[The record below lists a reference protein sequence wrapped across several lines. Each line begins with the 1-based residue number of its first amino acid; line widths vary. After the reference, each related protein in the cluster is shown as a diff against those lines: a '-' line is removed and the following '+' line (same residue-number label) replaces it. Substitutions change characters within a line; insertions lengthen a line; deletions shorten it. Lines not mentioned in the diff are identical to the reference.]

1 MNIRTNNL
9 VNKVIAIIV
18 VMLLTMSDFLFV
30 GASTVS
36 YAINNAKTNS
46 ANVEFSTYFLNQA
59 GEKVEKIE
67 EDINKGDLYLY
78 VDVTV
83 KNEGYFNG
91 SVTFN
96 NNNFNVKPEVM
107 SNDIAEIS
115 GNKVTLKQI
124 NAGTTTTIKL
134 AVEAIKNNT
143 INIQDLNRKTNV
155 VLEGQYINSK
165 NVEKSKKVDI
175 KGNDSVEVNWVS
187 NPNTANELTSRVLT
201 NNVYTVNGE
210 EKKVLQILINN
221 KITNN
226 NYPVKNTTIDL
237 TVPENVK
244 DVSVHSR
251 TNSATNSGVQFSNK
265 NYNYNKAKNTLTI
278 NVENVDKNN
287 ISWNKNIQ
295 DTFVVTYTFDKDTN
309 IQNSDVTINSTISI
323 YDNKELKATNNVHI
337 NENIDGIVSY
347 NVSSEEQAIYKGKLY
362 TGEERNYNTTTEINV
377 DYLDVAEN
385 ISVKENTSSYM
396 AQDIST
402 KANIIYKESRIN
414 KNEFLKV
421 FGEDGSIVIKD
432 EKGTIVAN
440 INKDSGTDENGD
452 IVISYYSG
460 TYGVI
465 FETTKPIAL
474 GTVKIRNIKTISNNN
489 YSREIINMLT
499 GIKENIAGNYN
510 KKEDITSESKI
521 ELKNIT
527 SNAKLNVGT
536 TTLSAL
542 ETNKKV
548 KITTVLENNDESK
561 DLFKNPVLKITLPKQ
576 VTNVQAKC
584 KLLYGNG
591 LELGNAKIYKENEN
605 NIIEIDLA
613 GEQTKYNTE
622 TIEGTTVIIYA
633 DLELDKLSTS
643 GEEQIKLNYTNEIA
657 TSLSDNGEES
667 VNVKIVANEGI
678 ITTNNVKEYGIQTI
692 GDQGKK
698 NVGLELAKEAKDA
711 TINISTINNDGAT
724 VKDVKILGSFP
735 TKKDDNLNAKLTS
748 GINVLSENKNVQVY
762 YSNQENPTADLNESN
777 NGWSKKGSASNS
789 KSYLITVDEMA
800 VGEKLEAEYKI
811 NIPENLVYNMGAKE
825 SYGVTYTNVNTNQ
838 EKTAS
843 ASTLDLTTGAGPELA
858 IDIKATVGNDVVGEG
873 KAEKA
878 STGETITSGEIVK
891 YEVTLKNNGNEDA
904 TNVEIKNSIPNGL
917 TALKYVKGKVAED
930 DESGTYGAA
939 VWHFE
944 ELNTDSVDEIISK
957 IGIGET
963 KTISLYAKVNTE
975 ITDNQL
981 VINELTV
988 KYKEREE
995 KRYVT
1000 TKGKQSNIDVNFEAT
1015 NPESDADILESGKE
1029 YQYMLVAQNMNEE
1042 IPVDLNI
1049 ELLVND
1055 LFEVTKIEYFDDSKL
1070 DNEDY
1075 QGEVIEGVNKV
1086 TISNLKDLQNI
1097 LITVKAKQGTSNIST
1112 AEIYPILTE
1121 NNNKIRANKITK
1133 EVKNLSLSMQI
1144 NANNMGENVKVGQ
1157 EIDYKINIDNPST
1170 SVTATPLLIQ
1180 DYISDLLDIN
1190 GIELNGKLLTEEEY
1204 TIDTNW
1210 DSEEGGQ
1217 IVNIPTSLNAGENMN
1232 IVLKTSVNKEVE
1244 TYKDSEIINNA
1255 IVELDNEPIIKSE
1268 KIVHLLGATVKDEPE
1283 GTKVTNNGGNNEN
1296 PSNTNGNQNNQN
1308 NNNNNNQENP
1318 SNNNQS
1324 QEPNNNSNQGEEKT
1338 YTISGTAWL
1347 DANEDGKRDQ
1357 EEEKLGDIDVKLVN
1371 LQTNSVT
1378 ATEKTDEEGYYA
1390 FSKILEGKYLVVFDY
1405 DTEKYVPTVYQADG
1419 VQDSQ
1424 NSDVEMVNTV
1434 IEGNEQRVAATDTL
1448 EIANSSKSNIDLGL
1462 VEAKTFDLELSKTIS
1477 KVTITNSEGTKTN
1490 EYDNVSLAKVEIAAK
1505 HLQNSTVVIEYKIKV
1520 KNNGELAGYVKN
1532 IVDYKPTDLTFNSS
1546 LNPEWYQEEGNLHTT
1561 SLANT
1566 KLEAGEEKELTL
1578 VLTKTMTESNTGLVN
1593 NTAEISEAYNNLG
1606 IDDVD
1611 STPGNKQK
1619 SEDDMGS
1626 CNCIISV
1633 KTGAAITY
1641 ITLTLSIIAVMAVG
1655 TYIVSRKVLNKEIKF

>member
-1 MNIRTNNL
+1 MNIRTNKL

-396 AQDIST
+396 AQDKSA

-452 IVISYYSG
+452 IVISYYSD

-605 NIIEIDLA
+605 NIIEIDLV

-762 YSNQENPTADLNESN
+762 YSNQENPTADLNASN
-777 NGWSKKGSASNS
+777 NGWSKKGSALNS

-825 SYGVTYTNVNTNQ
+825 SYDVTYTNVNTNQ

-904 TNVEIKNSIPNGL
+904 TNVE
-917 TALKYVKGKVAED
+917 LK
-930 DESGTYGAA
+930 
-939 VWHFE
+939 
-944 ELNTDSVDEIISK
+944 EIIPAHTIAMELAKQDDGNGIGTPQVYLKELEDKEISK
-957 IGIGET
+957 TIEKIAIGET
-963 KTISLYAKVNTE
+963 KKVNLYIKADAQEETSEVVSNE
-975 ITDNQL
+975 I
-981 VINELTV
+981 TV

-995 KRYVT
+995 KRYIT
-1000 TKGKQSNIDVNFEAT
+1000 NTIKNSNINLNFSD
-1015 NPESDADILESGKE
+1015 PESMEELEQGQE
-1029 YQYMLVAQNMNEE
+1029 TRLC
-1042 IPVDLNI
+1042 LNVNNVT
-1049 ELLVND
+1049 END
-1055 LFEVTKIEYFDDSKL
+1055 LKNVNVEFITNDAFEVTKIETFDDSKL
-1070 DNEDY
+1070 DDESYEGDVLENTNK
-1075 QGEVIEGVNKV
+1075 IEIKNMSKEMPIFV
-1086 TISNLKDLQNI
+1086 
-1097 LITVKAKQGTSNIST
+1097 TVKAKNATTVKKGT
-1112 AEIYPILTE
+1112 IYAKVTE
-1121 NNNKIRANKITK
+1121 NKHVVRSNAISVD
-1133 EVKNLSLSMQI
+1133 VKAMKLSINLGAT
-1144 NANNMGENVKVGQ
+1144 NAGESVKPSQ
-1157 EIDYKINIDNPST
+1157 EIDYQINVANEKGAID
-1170 SVTATPLLIQ
+1170 
-1180 DYISDLLDIN
+1180 ISDLIIEDYLDN
-1190 GIELNGKLLTEEEY
+1190 CLEVNSVQLNGKELSTEEY
-1204 TIDTNW
+1204 SLQN
-1210 DSEEGGQ
+1210 SEENEGQ
-1217 IVNIPTSLNAGENMN
+1217 ILTIEGELKSGENAN
-1232 IVLKTSVNKEVE
+1232 ILIKTKVNDEVQSYEDTEIVNDAKISVLDTVVASTDKV
-1244 TYKDSEIINNA
+1244 
-1255 IVELDNEPIIKSE
+1255 
-1268 KIVHLLGATVKDEPE
+1268 VHLLGATVKDEPE
-1283 GTKVTNNGGNNEN
+1283 GTKVTNNGGNNEK

-1390 FSKILEGKYLVVFDY
+1390 FSKISEGKYLVVFGY

-1424 NSDVEMVNTV
+1424 NSDVEIINTV
-1434 IEGNEQRVAATDTL
+1434 MEGTEQRVAATDTL

-1578 VLTKTMTESNTGLVN
+1578 ILTKTMTESNTGLVN

-1633 KTGAAITY
+1633 KTGVAITY

-1655 TYIVSRKVLNKEIKF
+1655 TYIISRKVLNKEIKF

>member
-452 IVISYYSG
+452 IVISYYSD

-735 TKKDDNLNAKLTS
+735 TKKEDNLNAKLTS

-762 YSNQENPTADLNESN
+762 YSNQENPTADLNASN
-777 NGWSKKGSASNS
+777 NGWSKKGSALNS

-825 SYGVTYTNVNTNQ
+825 SYDVTYTNVNTNQ

-873 KAEKA
+873 KVEKD

-904 TNVEIKNSIPNGL
+904 TNVE
-917 TALKYVKGKVAED
+917 LK
-930 DESGTYGAA
+930 
-939 VWHFE
+939 
-944 ELNTDSVDEIISK
+944 EIIPAHTIAMELAKQDDGNGIGTPQVYLKELEDKEISK
-957 IGIGET
+957 TIEKIAIGET
-963 KTISLYAKVNTE
+963 KKVNLYIKADAQEE
-975 ITDNQL
+975 ISE
-981 VINELTV
+981 VVSNEITV

-995 KRYVT
+995 KRYIT
-1000 TKGKQSNIDVNFEAT
+1000 NTIKNSNINLNFSD
-1015 NPESDADILESGKE
+1015 PESMEELEQGQE
-1029 YQYMLVAQNMNEE
+1029 TRLC
-1042 IPVDLNI
+1042 LNVNNVT
-1049 ELLVND
+1049 END
-1055 LFEVTKIEYFDDSKL
+1055 LKNVNVEFITNDAFEVTKIETFDDSKL
-1070 DNEDY
+1070 DDESYEGDVLENTNR
-1075 QGEVIEGVNKV
+1075 IEIKNMSKEMPIFV
-1086 TISNLKDLQNI
+1086 
-1097 LITVKAKQGTSNIST
+1097 TVKAKNATTVKKGT
-1112 AEIYPILTE
+1112 IYAKVTE
-1121 NNNKIRANKITK
+1121 N
-1133 EVKNLSLSMQI
+1133 KNVVRS
-1144 NANNMGENVKVGQ
+1144 NAISINVKAMKLSINLEATNAGESVKPSQ
-1157 EIDYKINIDNPST
+1157 EIDYQINVANEKGAID
-1170 SVTATPLLIQ
+1170 
-1180 DYISDLLDIN
+1180 ISDLIIEDYLDN
-1190 GIELNGKLLTEEEY
+1190 CLEVNSVQLNGKELSTEEY
-1204 TIDTNW
+1204 SLQN
-1210 DSEEGGQ
+1210 SEENEGQ
-1217 IVNIPTSLNAGENMN
+1217 ILTIEGELKSGENAN
-1232 IVLKTSVNKEVE
+1232 ILIKTKVNDEVQSYEDTEIVNDAKISVLDTVVASTDKV
-1244 TYKDSEIINNA
+1244 
-1255 IVELDNEPIIKSE
+1255 
-1268 KIVHLLGATVKDEPE
+1268 VHLLGATVKDEPE

-1308 NNNNNNQENP
+1308 NSNNNNQENP

-1390 FSKILEGKYLVVFDY
+1390 FSKISEGKYLVVFGY

-1424 NSDVEMVNTV
+1424 NSDVEIINTV
-1434 IEGNEQRVAATDTL
+1434 MDGTEQRVAATDTL

-1462 VEAKTFDLELSKTIS
+1462 VEAKTFDLEFSKTIS

-1505 HLQNSTVVIEYKIKV
+1505 HLQNSTVVIEYKVKV

-1633 KTGAAITY
+1633 KTGVAITY

-1655 TYIVSRKVLNKEIKF
+1655 TYIISRKVLNKEIKF

>member
-1 MNIRTNNL
+1 MNIHTNNL

-347 NVSSEEQAIYKGKLY
+347 DVSSEEQAIYKGKLY

-396 AQDIST
+396 AQDKSA

-452 IVISYYSG
+452 IVISYYSD

-748 GINVLSENKNVQVY
+748 GINVLSENKNIQVY
-762 YSNQENPTADLNESN
+762 YSNQENPTADLNASN
-777 NGWSKKGSASNS
+777 NGWSKKGSALNS

-825 SYGVTYTNVNTNQ
+825 SYDVTYTNVNTNQ

-873 KAEKA
+873 KVEKD

-904 TNVEIKNSIPNGL
+904 TNVE
-917 TALKYVKGKVAED
+917 LK
-930 DESGTYGAA
+930 
-939 VWHFE
+939 
-944 ELNTDSVDEIISK
+944 EIIPAHTIAMELAKQDDGNGIGTPQVYLKELEDKEISK
-957 IGIGET
+957 TIEKIAIGET
-963 KTISLYAKVNTE
+963 KKVNLYIKADAQEE
-975 ITDNQL
+975 ISE
-981 VINELTV
+981 VVSNEITV

-995 KRYVT
+995 KRYIT
-1000 TKGKQSNIDVNFEAT
+1000 NTIKNSNINLNFSD
-1015 NPESDADILESGKE
+1015 PESMEELEQGQE
-1029 YQYMLVAQNMNEE
+1029 TRLC
-1042 IPVDLNI
+1042 LNVNNVT
-1049 ELLVND
+1049 END
-1055 LFEVTKIEYFDDSKL
+1055 LKNVNVEFITNDVFEVTKIETFDDSKL
-1070 DNEDY
+1070 DDESYEGDVLENTNR
-1075 QGEVIEGVNKV
+1075 IEIKNMSKEMPIFV
-1086 TISNLKDLQNI
+1086 
-1097 LITVKAKQGTSNIST
+1097 TVKAKNATTVKKGT
-1112 AEIYPILTE
+1112 IYAKVTE
-1121 NNNKIRANKITK
+1121 N
-1133 EVKNLSLSMQI
+1133 KNVVRS
-1144 NANNMGENVKVGQ
+1144 NAISINVKAMKLSINLEATNAGESVKPSQ
-1157 EIDYKINIDNPST
+1157 EIDYQINVANEKGAID
-1170 SVTATPLLIQ
+1170 
-1180 DYISDLLDIN
+1180 ISDLIIEDYLDN
-1190 GIELNGKLLTEEEY
+1190 CLEVNSVQLNGKELSTEEY
-1204 TIDTNW
+1204 SLQN
-1210 DSEEGGQ
+1210 SEENEGQ
-1217 IVNIPTSLNAGENMN
+1217 ILTIEGELKSGENAN
-1232 IVLKTSVNKEVE
+1232 ILIKTKVNDEVQSYEDTEIVNDAKISVLDTVVASTDKV
-1244 TYKDSEIINNA
+1244 
-1255 IVELDNEPIIKSE
+1255 
-1268 KIVHLLGATVKDEPE
+1268 VHLLGATVKDEPE

-1308 NNNNNNQENP
+1308 NNNNNQENP

-1324 QEPNNNSNQGEEKT
+1324 QEPNNNSNQGGEKT

-1390 FSKILEGKYLVVFDY
+1390 FSKISEGKYLVVFGY

-1424 NSDVEMVNTV
+1424 NSDVEIINTV
-1434 IEGNEQRVAATDTL
+1434 MEGTEQRVAATDTL

-1611 STPGNKQK
+1611 SIPGNKQK

-1633 KTGAAITY
+1633 KTGVAITY

-1655 TYIVSRKVLNKEIKF
+1655 TYIISRKVLNKEIKF

>member
-36 YAINNAKTNS
+36 YAINNAKTNN

-287 ISWNKNIQ
+287 ISWNKNTQ

-309 IQNSDVTINSTISI
+309 IQNSDVAINSTIST

-337 NENIDGIVSY
+337 NENIDGIISY

-377 DYLDVAEN
+377 DYLNVAEN

-396 AQDIST
+396 EQDKSA

-452 IVISYYSG
+452 VVISYYSD

-465 FETTKPIAL
+465 FETTRPIAL
-474 GTVKIRNIKTISNNN
+474 GTVRIRNIKTISNNN

-873 KAEKA
+873 KVEKD

-904 TNVEIKNSIPNGL
+904 TNVE
-917 TALKYVKGKVAED
+917 LK
-930 DESGTYGAA
+930 
-939 VWHFE
+939 
-944 ELNTDSVDEIISK
+944 EIIPAHTIAMELAKQDDGNGIGTPQVYLKELEDKEISK
-957 IGIGET
+957 TIEKIAIGET
-963 KTISLYAKVNTE
+963 KKVNLYIKADAQEE
-975 ITDNQL
+975 ISE
-981 VINELTV
+981 VVSNEITV

-995 KRYVT
+995 KRYIT
-1000 TKGKQSNIDVNFEAT
+1000 NTIKNSNINLNFSD
-1015 NPESDADILESGKE
+1015 PESMEELEQGQE
-1029 YQYMLVAQNMNEE
+1029 TRLC
-1042 IPVDLNI
+1042 LNVNNVT
-1049 ELLVND
+1049 END
-1055 LFEVTKIEYFDDSKL
+1055 LKNVNVEFITNDVFEVTKIETFDDSKL
-1070 DNEDY
+1070 DDESYEGDVLENTNR
-1075 QGEVIEGVNKV
+1075 IEIKNMSKEMPIFV
-1086 TISNLKDLQNI
+1086 
-1097 LITVKAKQGTSNIST
+1097 TVKAKNATTVKKGT
-1112 AEIYPILTE
+1112 IYAKVTE
-1121 NNNKIRANKITK
+1121 N
-1133 EVKNLSLSMQI
+1133 KNVVRS
-1144 NANNMGENVKVGQ
+1144 NAISINVKAMKLSVNLEATNAGESVKPSQ
-1157 EIDYKINIDNPST
+1157 EIDYQINVANEKGAID
-1170 SVTATPLLIQ
+1170 
-1180 DYISDLLDIN
+1180 ISDLIIEDYLDN
-1190 GIELNGKLLTEEEY
+1190 CLEVNSVQLNGKELSTEEY
-1204 TIDTNW
+1204 SLQN
-1210 DSEEGGQ
+1210 SEENEGQ
-1217 IVNIPTSLNAGENMN
+1217 ILTIEGELKSGENAN
-1232 IVLKTSVNKEVE
+1232 ILIKTKVNDEVQSYEDTEIVNDAKISVLDTVVASTDKV
-1244 TYKDSEIINNA
+1244 
-1255 IVELDNEPIIKSE
+1255 
-1268 KIVHLLGATVKDEPE
+1268 VHLLGATVKDEPE

-1308 NNNNNNQENP
+1308 NNNNNQENP

-1324 QEPNNNSNQGEEKT
+1324 QEPNNNSNQGGEKT

-1390 FSKILEGKYLVVFDY
+1390 FSKISEGKYLVVFGY

-1424 NSDVEMVNTV
+1424 NSDVEIINTV
-1434 IEGNEQRVAATDTL
+1434 MEGTEQRVAATDTL
-1448 EIANSSKSNIDLGL
+1448 EIVNSSKSNIDLGL

-1633 KTGAAITY
+1633 KTGVAITY

-1655 TYIVSRKVLNKEIKF
+1655 TYIISRKVLNKEIKF

>member
-9 VNKVIAIIV
+9 GNKVIAIIV

-134 AVEAIKNNT
+134 GVEAIKNNT

-187 NPNTANELTSRVLT
+187 NPNTANELTSKVLT

-287 ISWNKNIQ
+287 ISWNKNTQ

-309 IQNSDVTINSTISI
+309 IQNSDVAINSTIST

-385 ISVKENTSSYM
+385 ISVKENASSYM
-396 AQDIST
+396 AQDKSA

-421 FGEDGSIVIKD
+421 FGEDGSIVVKD

-452 IVISYYSG
+452 VVISYYSD
-460 TYGVI
+460 TYGAI
-465 FETTKPIAL
+465 FEATKPVAL
-474 GTVKIRNIKTISNNN
+474 GTVRIRNIKTILNNN

-510 KKEDITSESKI
+510 KKEDITSESQI

-762 YSNQENPTADLNESN
+762 YSNQENPTADLNASN

-904 TNVEIKNSIPNGL
+904 TNVE
-917 TALKYVKGKVAED
+917 LK
-930 DESGTYGAA
+930 
-939 VWHFE
+939 
-944 ELNTDSVDEIISK
+944 EIIPAHTIAMELAKQDEGNGIGIPQVYLKELEDKEISK
-957 IGIGET
+957 TIEKIAIGET
-963 KTISLYAKVNTE
+963 KKVNLYIKADAQEETSEVVSNE
-975 ITDNQL
+975 I
-981 VINELTV
+981 TV

-995 KRYVT
+995 KRYIT
-1000 TKGKQSNIDVNFEAT
+1000 NTIKNSNINLNFSD
-1015 NPESDADILESGKE
+1015 PESMEELEQGQE
-1029 YQYMLVAQNMNEE
+1029 TRLC
-1042 IPVDLNI
+1042 LNVNNVT
-1049 ELLVND
+1049 END
-1055 LFEVTKIEYFDDSKL
+1055 LKNINVEFITNDAFEVTKIETFDDSKL
-1070 DNEDY
+1070 DDESYEGDVLENTNK
-1075 QGEVIEGVNKV
+1075 IEIKN
-1086 TISNLKDLQNI
+1086 ISKEMPI
-1097 LITVKAKQGTSNIST
+1097 FVTVKAKNATTVKKGT
-1112 AEIYPILTE
+1112 IYAKVTE
-1121 NNNKIRANKITK
+1121 NKHVVRSNAISVD
-1133 EVKNLSLSMQI
+1133 VKAMKLSINLGAT
-1144 NANNMGENVKVGQ
+1144 NAGESVKPSQ
-1157 EIDYKINIDNPST
+1157 EIDYQINVANEKGAID
-1170 SVTATPLLIQ
+1170 
-1180 DYISDLLDIN
+1180 ISDLIIEDYLDN
-1190 GIELNGKLLTEEEY
+1190 CLEVNSVQLNGKELSTEEY
-1204 TIDTNW
+1204 SLQN
-1210 DSEEGGQ
+1210 SEENEGQ
-1217 IVNIPTSLNAGENMN
+1217 ILTIEGELKSGENAN
-1232 IVLKTSVNKEVE
+1232 ILIKTKVNDEVQSYEDTEIVNDAKISVLDTVVAS
-1244 TYKDSEIINNA
+1244 TD
-1255 IVELDNEPIIKSE
+1255 
-1268 KIVHLLGATVKDEPE
+1268 KIVHLLGATVKEDEPE
-1283 GTKVTNNGGNNEN
+1283 GTKITNNDGNKED

-1324 QEPNNNSNQGEEKT
+1324 QEPNNNSNQTEEKT

-1347 DANEDGKRDQ
+1347 DANEDGRRDQ
-1357 EEEKLGDIDVKLVN
+1357 EEEKLSNIDVKLVN
-1371 LQTNSVT
+1371 LQTNSVI

-1390 FSKILEGKYLVVFDY
+1390 FSKISEGKYLVVFGY

-1424 NSDVEMVNTV
+1424 NSDVEIINTV
-1434 IEGNEQRVAATDTL
+1434 MEGTEQRVAATDTL
-1448 EIANSSKSNIDLGL
+1448 EIVNSSKSNIDLGL

-1633 KTGAAITY
+1633 KTGVAITY

>member
-9 VNKVIAIIV
+9 GNKVIAIIV

-155 VLEGQYINSK
+155 ILEGQYINSK

-187 NPNTANELTSRVLT
+187 NPNTANELTSKILT

-226 NYPVKNTTIDL
+226 NYPAKNTTINL

-287 ISWNKNIQ
+287 ISWNKNTQ

-309 IQNSDVTINSTISI
+309 IQNSDVTINSTIST

-337 NENIDGIVSY
+337 KENIDGIVSY

-385 ISVKENTSSYM
+385 ISVKENASSYM
-396 AQDIST
+396 AQDKSA

-421 FGEDGSIVIKD
+421 FGEDGSIAVKD

-452 IVISYYSG
+452 VVISYYSD
-460 TYGVI
+460 TYGAI
-465 FETTKPIAL
+465 FEATKPVAL
-474 GTVKIRNIKTISNNN
+474 GTVRIRNIKTISNNN
-489 YSREIINMLT
+489 YSREIINMFT

-510 KKEDITSESKI
+510 KKEDITSESQI

-735 TKKDDNLNAKLTS
+735 TKKEDNLNAKLTS

-777 NGWSKKGSASNS
+777 NGWSKKGSALNS

-825 SYGVTYTNVNTNQ
+825 SYDVTYTNVNTNQ

-873 KAEKA
+873 KVEKD

-904 TNVEIKNSIPNGL
+904 TNVE
-917 TALKYVKGKVAED
+917 LK
-930 DESGTYGAA
+930 
-939 VWHFE
+939 
-944 ELNTDSVDEIISK
+944 EIIPAHTIAMELAKQDDGNGIGTPQVYFKELEDKEISK
-957 IGIGET
+957 TIEKIAIGET
-963 KTISLYAKVNTE
+963 KKVNLYIKADAQEE
-975 ITDNQL
+975 ISE
-981 VINELTV
+981 VVSNEITV

-995 KRYVT
+995 KRYIT
-1000 TKGKQSNIDVNFEAT
+1000 NTIKNSNINLNFSD
-1015 NPESDADILESGKE
+1015 PESMEELEQGQE
-1029 YQYMLVAQNMNEE
+1029 TRLC
-1042 IPVDLNI
+1042 LNVNNVT
-1049 ELLVND
+1049 END
-1055 LFEVTKIEYFDDSKL
+1055 LKNVNVEFITNDAFEVTKIETFDDSKL
-1070 DNEDY
+1070 DDESYEGDVLENTNR
-1075 QGEVIEGVNKV
+1075 IEIKNMSKEMPIFV
-1086 TISNLKDLQNI
+1086 
-1097 LITVKAKQGTSNIST
+1097 TVKAKNATTVKKGT
-1112 AEIYPILTE
+1112 IYAKVTE
-1121 NNNKIRANKITK
+1121 N
-1133 EVKNLSLSMQI
+1133 KNVVRS
-1144 NANNMGENVKVGQ
+1144 NAISINVKAMKLSINLEATNAGESVKPSQ
-1157 EIDYKINIDNPST
+1157 EIDYQINVANEKGAID
-1170 SVTATPLLIQ
+1170 
-1180 DYISDLLDIN
+1180 ISDLIIEDYLDN
-1190 GIELNGKLLTEEEY
+1190 CLEVNSVQLNGKELSTEEY
-1204 TIDTNW
+1204 SLQN
-1210 DSEEGGQ
+1210 SEENEGQ
-1217 IVNIPTSLNAGENMN
+1217 ILTIEGELKSGENAN
-1232 IVLKTSVNKEVE
+1232 ILIKTKVNDEVQSYEDTEIVNDAKISVLDTVVASTDKV
-1244 TYKDSEIINNA
+1244 
-1255 IVELDNEPIIKSE
+1255 
-1268 KIVHLLGATVKDEPE
+1268 VHLLGATVKDEPE

-1390 FSKILEGKYLVVFDY
+1390 FSKISEGKYLVVFGY
-1405 DTEKYVPTVYQADG
+1405 DTEKYIPTVYQADG

-1424 NSDVEMVNTV
+1424 NSDVEIINTV
-1434 IEGNEQRVAATDTL
+1434 MEGTEQRVAATDTL

-1505 HLQNSTVVIEYKIKV
+1505 HLQNSTVVIEYKVKV

-1633 KTGAAITY
+1633 KTGVAITY

-1655 TYIVSRKVLNKEIKF
+1655 TYIISRKVLNKEIKF

>member
-9 VNKVIAIIV
+9 GNKVIAIIV

-155 VLEGQYINSK
+155 ILEGQYINSK

-187 NPNTANELTSRVLT
+187 NPNTANELTSKILT

-287 ISWNKNIQ
+287 ISWNKNTQ

-309 IQNSDVTINSTISI
+309 IQNSDVAINSTIFT

-421 FGEDGSIVIKD
+421 FGEDGSIVVKD

-440 INKDSGTDENGD
+440 INKDSGIDENGD
-452 IVISYYSG
+452 VVISYYSD
-460 TYGVI
+460 TYGAI
-465 FETTKPIAL
+465 FEATKPVAL
-474 GTVKIRNIKTISNNN
+474 GTVRIRNIKTISNNN

-499 GIKENIAGNYN
+499 EIKENIAGNYN
-510 KKEDITSESKI
+510 KKEDITSESQI

-657 TSLSDNGEES
+657 TSLSDNGEET

-762 YSNQENPTADLNESN
+762 YSNQENPTADLNASN
-777 NGWSKKGSASNS
+777 NGWSKKGSALNS

-825 SYGVTYTNVNTNQ
+825 SYDVTYTNVNTNQ

-873 KAEKA
+873 KVEKD

-904 TNVEIKNSIPNGL
+904 TNVE
-917 TALKYVKGKVAED
+917 LK
-930 DESGTYGAA
+930 
-939 VWHFE
+939 
-944 ELNTDSVDEIISK
+944 EIIPAHTIAMELAKQDDGNGIGTPQVYFKELEDKEISK
-957 IGIGET
+957 TIEKIAIGET
-963 KTISLYAKVNTE
+963 KKVNLYIKADAQEE
-975 ITDNQL
+975 ISE
-981 VINELTV
+981 VVSNEITV

-995 KRYVT
+995 KRYIT
-1000 TKGKQSNIDVNFEAT
+1000 NTIKNSNINLNFSD
-1015 NPESDADILESGKE
+1015 PESMEELEQGQE
-1029 YQYMLVAQNMNEE
+1029 TRLC
-1042 IPVDLNI
+1042 LNVNNVT
-1049 ELLVND
+1049 END
-1055 LFEVTKIEYFDDSKL
+1055 LKNVNVEFITNDAFEVTKIETFDDSKL
-1070 DNEDY
+1070 DDESYEGDVLENTNR
-1075 QGEVIEGVNKV
+1075 IEIKNMSKEMPIFV
-1086 TISNLKDLQNI
+1086 
-1097 LITVKAKQGTSNIST
+1097 TVKAKNATTVKKGT
-1112 AEIYPILTE
+1112 IYAKVTE
-1121 NNNKIRANKITK
+1121 N
-1133 EVKNLSLSMQI
+1133 KNVVRS
-1144 NANNMGENVKVGQ
+1144 NAISINVKAMKLSINLEATNAGESVKPSQ
-1157 EIDYKINIDNPST
+1157 EIDYQINVANEKGAID
-1170 SVTATPLLIQ
+1170 
-1180 DYISDLLDIN
+1180 ISDLIIEDYLDN
-1190 GIELNGKLLTEEEY
+1190 CLEVNSVQLNGKELSTEEY
-1204 TIDTNW
+1204 SLQN
-1210 DSEEGGQ
+1210 SEENEGQ
-1217 IVNIPTSLNAGENMN
+1217 ILTIEGELKSGENAN
-1232 IVLKTSVNKEVE
+1232 ILIKTKVNDEVQSYEDTEIVNDAKISVLDTVVASTDKV
-1244 TYKDSEIINNA
+1244 
-1255 IVELDNEPIIKSE
+1255 
-1268 KIVHLLGATVKDEPE
+1268 VHLLGATVKDEPE

-1390 FSKILEGKYLVVFDY
+1390 FSKISEGKYLVVFGY
-1405 DTEKYVPTVYQADG
+1405 DTEKYIPTVYQADG

-1424 NSDVEMVNTV
+1424 NSDVEIINTV
-1434 IEGNEQRVAATDTL
+1434 MEGTEQRVAATDTL

-1505 HLQNSTVVIEYKIKV
+1505 HLQNSTVVIEYKVKV

-1633 KTGAAITY
+1633 KTGVAITY

-1655 TYIVSRKVLNKEIKF
+1655 TYIISRKVLNKEIKF

>member
-452 IVISYYSG
+452 IVISYYSD

-724 VKDVKILGSFP
+724 VKNVKILGSFP
-735 TKKDDNLNAKLTS
+735 TKKEDNLNAKLTS

-762 YSNQENPTADLNESN
+762 YSNQENPTADLNASN
-777 NGWSKKGSASNS
+777 NGWSKKGSALNS

-825 SYGVTYTNVNTNQ
+825 SYDVTYTNVNTNQ

-873 KAEKA
+873 KVEKD

-904 TNVEIKNSIPNGL
+904 TNVE
-917 TALKYVKGKVAED
+917 LK
-930 DESGTYGAA
+930 
-939 VWHFE
+939 
-944 ELNTDSVDEIISK
+944 EIIPAHTIAMELAKQDDGNGIGTPQVYLKELEDKEISK
-957 IGIGET
+957 TIEKIAIGET
-963 KTISLYAKVNTE
+963 KKVNLYIKADAQEE
-975 ITDNQL
+975 ISE
-981 VINELTV
+981 VVSNEITV

-995 KRYVT
+995 KRYIT
-1000 TKGKQSNIDVNFEAT
+1000 NTIKNSNINLNFSD
-1015 NPESDADILESGKE
+1015 PESMEELEQGQE
-1029 YQYMLVAQNMNEE
+1029 TRLC
-1042 IPVDLNI
+1042 LNVNNVT
-1049 ELLVND
+1049 END
-1055 LFEVTKIEYFDDSKL
+1055 LKNVNVEFITNDAFEVTKIETFDDSKL
-1070 DNEDY
+1070 DDESYEGDVLENTNR
-1075 QGEVIEGVNKV
+1075 IEIKNMSKEMPIFV
-1086 TISNLKDLQNI
+1086 
-1097 LITVKAKQGTSNIST
+1097 TVKAKNATTVKKGT
-1112 AEIYPILTE
+1112 IYAKVTE
-1121 NNNKIRANKITK
+1121 N
-1133 EVKNLSLSMQI
+1133 KNVVRS
-1144 NANNMGENVKVGQ
+1144 NAISINVKAMKLSINLEATNAGESVKPSQ
-1157 EIDYKINIDNPST
+1157 EIDYQINVANEKGAID
-1170 SVTATPLLIQ
+1170 
-1180 DYISDLLDIN
+1180 ISDLIIEDYLDN
-1190 GIELNGKLLTEEEY
+1190 CLEVNSVQLNGKELSTEEY
-1204 TIDTNW
+1204 SLQN
-1210 DSEEGGQ
+1210 SEENEGQ
-1217 IVNIPTSLNAGENMN
+1217 ILTIEGELKSGENAN
-1232 IVLKTSVNKEVE
+1232 ILIKTKVNDEVQSYEDTEIVNDAKISVLDTVVASTDKV
-1244 TYKDSEIINNA
+1244 
-1255 IVELDNEPIIKSE
+1255 
-1268 KIVHLLGATVKDEPE
+1268 VHLLGATVKDEPE

-1390 FSKILEGKYLVVFDY
+1390 FSKISEGKYLVVFGY

-1424 NSDVEMVNTV
+1424 NSDVEIINTV
-1434 IEGNEQRVAATDTL
+1434 MEGTEQRVAATDTL

-1633 KTGAAITY
+1633 KTGVAITY

-1655 TYIVSRKVLNKEIKF
+1655 TYIISRKVLNKEIKF

>member
-187 NPNTANELTSRVLT
+187 NLNTANELTSRVLT

-337 NENIDGIVSY
+337 NKNIDGIVSY

-452 IVISYYSG
+452 IVISYYSD

-735 TKKDDNLNAKLTS
+735 TKKEDNLNAKLTS

-762 YSNQENPTADLNESN
+762 YSNQENPTADLNASN
-777 NGWSKKGSASNS
+777 NGWSKKGSALNS

-825 SYGVTYTNVNTNQ
+825 SYDVTYTNVNTNQ
-838 EKTAS
+838 EKTSS

-873 KAEKA
+873 KVEKD

-904 TNVEIKNSIPNGL
+904 TNVE
-917 TALKYVKGKVAED
+917 LK
-930 DESGTYGAA
+930 
-939 VWHFE
+939 
-944 ELNTDSVDEIISK
+944 EIIPAHTIAMELAKQDDGNGIGTPQVYLKELEDKEISK
-957 IGIGET
+957 TIEKIAIGET
-963 KTISLYAKVNTE
+963 KKVNLYIKADAQEE
-975 ITDNQL
+975 ISE
-981 VINELTV
+981 VVSNEITV

-995 KRYVT
+995 KRYIT
-1000 TKGKQSNIDVNFEAT
+1000 NTIKNSNINLNFSD
-1015 NPESDADILESGKE
+1015 PESMEELEQGQE
-1029 YQYMLVAQNMNEE
+1029 TRLC
-1042 IPVDLNI
+1042 LNVNNVT
-1049 ELLVND
+1049 END
-1055 LFEVTKIEYFDDSKL
+1055 LKNVNVEFITNDAFEVTKIETFDDSKL
-1070 DNEDY
+1070 DDESYEGDVLENTNR
-1075 QGEVIEGVNKV
+1075 IEIKNMSKEMPIFV
-1086 TISNLKDLQNI
+1086 
-1097 LITVKAKQGTSNIST
+1097 TVKAKNATTVKKGT
-1112 AEIYPILTE
+1112 IYAKVTE
-1121 NNNKIRANKITK
+1121 N
-1133 EVKNLSLSMQI
+1133 KNVVRS
-1144 NANNMGENVKVGQ
+1144 NAISINVKAMKLSINLEATNAGESVKPSQ
-1157 EIDYKINIDNPST
+1157 EIDYQINVANEKGAID
-1170 SVTATPLLIQ
+1170 
-1180 DYISDLLDIN
+1180 ISDLIIEDYLDN
-1190 GIELNGKLLTEEEY
+1190 CLEVNSVQLNGKELSTEEY
-1204 TIDTNW
+1204 SLQN
-1210 DSEEGGQ
+1210 SEENEGQ
-1217 IVNIPTSLNAGENMN
+1217 ILTIEGELKSGENAN
-1232 IVLKTSVNKEVE
+1232 ILIKTKVNDEVQSYEDTEIVNDAKISVLDTVVASTDKV
-1244 TYKDSEIINNA
+1244 
-1255 IVELDNEPIIKSE
+1255 
-1268 KIVHLLGATVKDEPE
+1268 VHLLGATVKDEPE

-1390 FSKILEGKYLVVFDY
+1390 FSKISEGKYLVVFGY

-1424 NSDVEMVNTV
+1424 NSDVEIINTV
-1434 IEGNEQRVAATDTL
+1434 MEGTEQRVAATDTL

-1633 KTGAAITY
+1633 KTGVAITY

-1655 TYIVSRKVLNKEIKF
+1655 TYIISRKVLNKEIKF

>member
-396 AQDIST
+396 AQDKSA

-452 IVISYYSG
+452 IVISYYSD

-605 NIIEIDLA
+605 NIIEIDLV

-762 YSNQENPTADLNESN
+762 YSNQENPTADLNASN
-777 NGWSKKGSASNS
+777 NGWSKKGSALNS

-825 SYGVTYTNVNTNQ
+825 SYDVTYTNVNTNQ

-904 TNVEIKNSIPNGL
+904 TNVE
-917 TALKYVKGKVAED
+917 LK
-930 DESGTYGAA
+930 
-939 VWHFE
+939 
-944 ELNTDSVDEIISK
+944 EIIPAHTIAMELAKQDDGNGIGTPQVYLKELEDKEISK
-957 IGIGET
+957 TIEKIAIGET
-963 KTISLYAKVNTE
+963 KKVNLYIKADAQEETSEVVSNE
-975 ITDNQL
+975 I
-981 VINELTV
+981 TV

-995 KRYVT
+995 KRYIT
-1000 TKGKQSNIDVNFEAT
+1000 NTIKNSNINLNFSD
-1015 NPESDADILESGKE
+1015 PESMEELEQGQE
-1029 YQYMLVAQNMNEE
+1029 TRLC
-1042 IPVDLNI
+1042 LNVNNVT
-1049 ELLVND
+1049 END
-1055 LFEVTKIEYFDDSKL
+1055 LKNVNVEFITNDAFEVTKIETFDDSKL
-1070 DNEDY
+1070 DDESYEGDVLENTNK
-1075 QGEVIEGVNKV
+1075 IEIKNMSKEMPIFV
-1086 TISNLKDLQNI
+1086 
-1097 LITVKAKQGTSNIST
+1097 TVKAKNATTVKKGT
-1112 AEIYPILTE
+1112 IYAKVTE
-1121 NNNKIRANKITK
+1121 NKHVVRSNAISVD
-1133 EVKNLSLSMQI
+1133 VKAMKLSINLGAT
-1144 NANNMGENVKVGQ
+1144 NAGESVKPSQ
-1157 EIDYKINIDNPST
+1157 EIDYQINVANEKGAID
-1170 SVTATPLLIQ
+1170 
-1180 DYISDLLDIN
+1180 ISDLIIEDYLDN
-1190 GIELNGKLLTEEEY
+1190 CLEVNSVQLNGKELSTEEY
-1204 TIDTNW
+1204 SLQN
-1210 DSEEGGQ
+1210 SEENEGQ
-1217 IVNIPTSLNAGENMN
+1217 ILTIEGELKSGENAN
-1232 IVLKTSVNKEVE
+1232 ILIKTKVNDEVQSYEDTEIVNDAKISVLDTVVASTDKV
-1244 TYKDSEIINNA
+1244 
-1255 IVELDNEPIIKSE
+1255 
-1268 KIVHLLGATVKDEPE
+1268 VHLLGATVKDEPE
-1283 GTKVTNNGGNNEN
+1283 GTKVTNNGGNNEK

-1390 FSKILEGKYLVVFDY
+1390 FSKISEGKYLVVFGY

-1424 NSDVEMVNTV
+1424 NSDVEIINTV
-1434 IEGNEQRVAATDTL
+1434 MEGTEQRVAATDTL

-1578 VLTKTMTESNTGLVN
+1578 ILTKTMTESNTGLVN

-1633 KTGAAITY
+1633 KTGVAITY

-1655 TYIVSRKVLNKEIKF
+1655 TYIISRKVLNKEIKF

>member
-9 VNKVIAIIV
+9 GNKVIAIIV

-265 NYNYNKAKNTLTI
+265 NYNYNKAKNILTI

-337 NENIDGIVSY
+337 NENIDGIISY

-377 DYLDVAEN
+377 DYLNVAEN

-396 AQDIST
+396 EQDKSA

-452 IVISYYSG
+452 IVISYYSD

-474 GTVKIRNIKTISNNN
+474 GTVRIRNIKTISNNN

-657 TSLSDNGEES
+657 TSLSDNGEET

-748 GINVLSENKNVQVY
+748 GINILSENKNVQVY

-825 SYGVTYTNVNTNQ
+825 SYDVTYTNVNTNQ

-904 TNVEIKNSIPNGL
+904 TNVE
-917 TALKYVKGKVAED
+917 LK
-930 DESGTYGAA
+930 
-939 VWHFE
+939 
-944 ELNTDSVDEIISK
+944 EIIPAHTIAMELAKQDDGNGIGTPQVYLKELEDKEISK
-957 IGIGET
+957 TIEKIAIGET
-963 KTISLYAKVNTE
+963 KKVNLYIKADAQEETSEVVSNE
-975 ITDNQL
+975 I
-981 VINELTV
+981 TV

-995 KRYVT
+995 KRYIT
-1000 TKGKQSNIDVNFEAT
+1000 NTIKNSNINLNFSD
-1015 NPESDADILESGKE
+1015 PESMEELEQGQE
-1029 YQYMLVAQNMNEE
+1029 TRLC
-1042 IPVDLNI
+1042 LNVNNVT
-1049 ELLVND
+1049 END
-1055 LFEVTKIEYFDDSKL
+1055 LKNVNVEFITNDAFEVTKIETFDDSKL
-1070 DNEDY
+1070 DDESYEGDVLENTNR
-1075 QGEVIEGVNKV
+1075 IEIKNMSKEMPIFV
-1086 TISNLKDLQNI
+1086 
-1097 LITVKAKQGTSNIST
+1097 TVKAKNATTVKKGT
-1112 AEIYPILTE
+1112 IYAKVTE
-1121 NNNKIRANKITK
+1121 NKHVVRSNAISVD
-1133 EVKNLSLSMQI
+1133 VKAMKLSINLGAT
-1144 NANNMGENVKVGQ
+1144 NAGESVKPSQ
-1157 EIDYKINIDNPST
+1157 EIDYQINVANEKGAID
-1170 SVTATPLLIQ
+1170 
-1180 DYISDLLDIN
+1180 ISDLIIEDYLDN
-1190 GIELNGKLLTEEEY
+1190 CLEVNSVQLNGKELSTEEY
-1204 TIDTNW
+1204 SLQN
-1210 DSEEGGQ
+1210 SEENEGQ
-1217 IVNIPTSLNAGENMN
+1217 ILTIEGELKSGENAN
-1232 IVLKTSVNKEVE
+1232 ILIKTKVNDEVQSYEDTEIVNDAKISVLDTVVASTDKV
-1244 TYKDSEIINNA
+1244 
-1255 IVELDNEPIIKSE
+1255 
-1268 KIVHLLGATVKDEPE
+1268 VHLLGATVKDEPE
-1283 GTKVTNNGGNNEN
+1283 GTKVTNNGGNNEK

-1390 FSKILEGKYLVVFDY
+1390 FSKISEGKYLVVFGY

-1424 NSDVEMVNTV
+1424 NSDVEIINTV
-1434 IEGNEQRVAATDTL
+1434 MEGTEQRVAATDTL

-1578 VLTKTMTESNTGLVN
+1578 ILTKTMTESNTGLVN

-1633 KTGAAITY
+1633 KTGVAITY

>member
-904 TNVEIKNSIPNGL
+904 TNVEIK
-917 TALKYVKGKVAED
+917 
-930 DESGTYGAA
+930 
-939 VWHFE
+939 
-944 ELNTDSVDEIISK
+944 EIIPAHTIAMELAKQDDGNGIGTPQVYLKELEDKEISK
-957 IGIGET
+957 TIEKIAIGET
-963 KTISLYAKVNTE
+963 KKVNLYIKADAQEETSEVVSNE
-975 ITDNQL
+975 I
-981 VINELTV
+981 TV

-995 KRYVT
+995 KRYIT
-1000 TKGKQSNIDVNFEAT
+1000 NTIKNSNINLNFSD
-1015 NPESDADILESGKE
+1015 PESMEELEQGQE
-1029 YQYMLVAQNMNEE
+1029 TRLC
-1042 IPVDLNI
+1042 LNVNNVT
-1049 ELLVND
+1049 END
-1055 LFEVTKIEYFDDSKL
+1055 LKNVNVEFITNDAFEVTKIETFDDSKL
-1070 DNEDY
+1070 DDESYEGDVLENTNK
-1075 QGEVIEGVNKV
+1075 IEIKNMSKEMPIFV
-1086 TISNLKDLQNI
+1086 
-1097 LITVKAKQGTSNIST
+1097 TVKAKNATTVKKGT
-1112 AEIYPILTE
+1112 IYAKVTE
-1121 NNNKIRANKITK
+1121 NKHVVRSNAISVD
-1133 EVKNLSLSMQI
+1133 VKAMKLSINLGAT
-1144 NANNMGENVKVGQ
+1144 NAGESVKPSQ
-1157 EIDYKINIDNPST
+1157 EIDYQINVANEKGAID
-1170 SVTATPLLIQ
+1170 
-1180 DYISDLLDIN
+1180 ISDLIIEDYLDN
-1190 GIELNGKLLTEEEY
+1190 CLEVNSVQLNGKELSTEEY
-1204 TIDTNW
+1204 SLQN
-1210 DSEEGGQ
+1210 SEENEGQ
-1217 IVNIPTSLNAGENMN
+1217 ILTIEGELKSGENAN
-1232 IVLKTSVNKEVE
+1232 ILIKTKVNDEVQSYEDTEIVNDAKISVLDTVVASTDKV
-1244 TYKDSEIINNA
+1244 
-1255 IVELDNEPIIKSE
+1255 
-1268 KIVHLLGATVKDEPE
+1268 VHLLGATVKDEPE
-1283 GTKVTNNGGNNEN
+1283 GTKVTNNGGNNEK

-1390 FSKILEGKYLVVFDY
+1390 FSKISEGKYLVVFGY

-1424 NSDVEMVNTV
+1424 NSDVEIINTV
-1434 IEGNEQRVAATDTL
+1434 MEGTEQRVAATDTL

-1561 SLANT
+1561 SLANI

-1578 VLTKTMTESNTGLVN
+1578 ILTKTMTESNTGLVN

-1633 KTGAAITY
+1633 KTGVAITY

-1655 TYIVSRKVLNKEIKF
+1655 TYIISRKVLNKEIKF

>member
-9 VNKVIAIIV
+9 GNKVIAIIV

-155 VLEGQYINSK
+155 ILEGQYINSK

-226 NYPVKNTTIDL
+226 NYPAKNTTIDL

-287 ISWNKNIQ
+287 ISWNKNTQ

-309 IQNSDVTINSTISI
+309 IQNSDVAINSTIST

-377 DYLDVAEN
+377 DYLNVAEN

-396 AQDIST
+396 EQDKSA

-452 IVISYYSG
+452 IVISYYSD

-711 TINISTINNDGAT
+711 TINISTINNDGAA

-762 YSNQENPTADLNESN
+762 YSNQENPTADLNASN
-777 NGWSKKGSASNS
+777 NGWSKKGSALNS

-825 SYGVTYTNVNTNQ
+825 SYDVTYTNVNTNQ

-873 KAEKA
+873 KVEKD

-904 TNVEIKNSIPNGL
+904 TNVE
-917 TALKYVKGKVAED
+917 LK
-930 DESGTYGAA
+930 
-939 VWHFE
+939 
-944 ELNTDSVDEIISK
+944 EIIPAHTIAMELAKQDDGNGIGTPQVYLKELEDKEISK
-957 IGIGET
+957 TIEKIAIGET
-963 KTISLYAKVNTE
+963 KKVNLYIKADAQEETSEVVSNE
-975 ITDNQL
+975 I
-981 VINELTV
+981 TV

-995 KRYVT
+995 KRYIT
-1000 TKGKQSNIDVNFEAT
+1000 NTIKNSNINLNFSD
-1015 NPESDADILESGKE
+1015 PESMEELEQGQE
-1029 YQYMLVAQNMNEE
+1029 TRLC
-1042 IPVDLNI
+1042 LNVNNVT
-1049 ELLVND
+1049 END
-1055 LFEVTKIEYFDDSKL
+1055 LKNVNVEFITNDAFEVTKIETFDDSKL
-1070 DNEDY
+1070 DDESYEGDVLENTNR
-1075 QGEVIEGVNKV
+1075 IEIKNMSKEMPIFV
-1086 TISNLKDLQNI
+1086 
-1097 LITVKAKQGTSNIST
+1097 TVKAKNATTVKKGT
-1112 AEIYPILTE
+1112 IYAKVTE
-1121 NNNKIRANKITK
+1121 NKHVVRSNAISVD
-1133 EVKNLSLSMQI
+1133 VKAMKLSINLGAT
-1144 NANNMGENVKVGQ
+1144 NAGESVKPSQ
-1157 EIDYKINIDNPST
+1157 EIDYQINVANEKGAID
-1170 SVTATPLLIQ
+1170 
-1180 DYISDLLDIN
+1180 ISDLIIEDYLDN
-1190 GIELNGKLLTEEEY
+1190 CLEVNSVQLNGKELSTEEY
-1204 TIDTNW
+1204 SLQN
-1210 DSEEGGQ
+1210 SEENEGQ
-1217 IVNIPTSLNAGENMN
+1217 ILTIEGELKSGENAN
-1232 IVLKTSVNKEVE
+1232 ILIKTKVNDEVQSYEDTEIVNDAKISVLDTVVASTDKV
-1244 TYKDSEIINNA
+1244 
-1255 IVELDNEPIIKSE
+1255 
-1268 KIVHLLGATVKDEPE
+1268 VHLLGATVKDEPE
-1283 GTKVTNNGGNNEN
+1283 GTKVTNNGGNNEK
-1296 PSNTNGNQNNQN
+1296 PSNTNGNQNNQ

-1390 FSKILEGKYLVVFDY
+1390 FSKISEGKYLVVFGY

-1424 NSDVEMVNTV
+1424 NSDVEIINTV
-1434 IEGNEQRVAATDTL
+1434 MEGTEQRVAATDTL
-1448 EIANSSKSNIDLGL
+1448 EIINSSKSNIDLGL

-1578 VLTKTMTESNTGLVN
+1578 ILTKTMTESNTGLVN

>member
-9 VNKVIAIIV
+9 GNKVIAIIV

-134 AVEAIKNNT
+134 GVEAIKNNT

-187 NPNTANELTSRVLT
+187 NPNTANELTSKILT

-251 TNSATNSGVQFSNK
+251 TNSATNSGVEFSNK

-287 ISWNKNIQ
+287 ISWNKNTQ

-309 IQNSDVTINSTISI
+309 IQNSDVAINSTIST

-385 ISVKENTSSYM
+385 ISVKENASSYM
-396 AQDIST
+396 AQDKSA

-421 FGEDGSIVIKD
+421 FGEDGSIVVKD

-440 INKDSGTDENGD
+440 INKDSGIDENGD
-452 IVISYYSG
+452 VVISYYSD
-460 TYGVI
+460 TYGAI
-465 FETTKPIAL
+465 FEATKPVAL
-474 GTVKIRNIKTISNNN
+474 GTVRIRNIKTISNNN

-510 KKEDITSESKI
+510 KKEDITSESQI

-657 TSLSDNGEES
+657 TSLSDNGEET

-762 YSNQENPTADLNESN
+762 YSNQENPTVDLNASN

-904 TNVEIKNSIPNGL
+904 TNVE
-917 TALKYVKGKVAED
+917 LK
-930 DESGTYGAA
+930 
-939 VWHFE
+939 
-944 ELNTDSVDEIISK
+944 EIIPAHTIAMELTKQDEGNGMGTPQVYLKELEDKEISK
-957 IGIGET
+957 TIEKIAIGET
-963 KTISLYAKVNTE
+963 KKVNLYIKADAQEETSEVVSNE
-975 ITDNQL
+975 I
-981 VINELTV
+981 TV

-995 KRYVT
+995 KRYIT
-1000 TKGKQSNIDVNFEAT
+1000 NTIKNSNINLNFSD
-1015 NPESDADILESGKE
+1015 PESMEELEQGQE
-1029 YQYMLVAQNMNEE
+1029 TRLC
-1042 IPVDLNI
+1042 LNVNNVT
-1049 ELLVND
+1049 END
-1055 LFEVTKIEYFDDSKL
+1055 LKNVNVEFITNDAFEVTKIETFDDSKL
-1070 DNEDY
+1070 EDESY
-1075 QGEVIEGVNKV
+1075 EGDVLENTNKIEIKNMSKEMPIFV
-1086 TISNLKDLQNI
+1086 
-1097 LITVKAKQGTSNIST
+1097 TVKAKNATTVKKGT
-1112 AEIYPILTE
+1112 IYAKVTE
-1121 NNNKIRANKITK
+1121 NKHVVRSNAISVD
-1133 EVKNLSLSMQI
+1133 VKAMKLSINLGAT
-1144 NANNMGENVKVGQ
+1144 NAGESVKPSQ
-1157 EIDYKINIDNPST
+1157 EIDYQINVANEKGAID
-1170 SVTATPLLIQ
+1170 
-1180 DYISDLLDIN
+1180 ISDLIIEDYLDN
-1190 GIELNGKLLTEEEY
+1190 CLEVNSVQLNGKKLSTEEY
-1204 TIDTNW
+1204 SLQN
-1210 DSEEGGQ
+1210 SEENEGQ
-1217 IVNIPTSLNAGENMN
+1217 ILTIEGELKSGENAN
-1232 IVLKTSVNKEVE
+1232 ILIKTKVNDEVQSYEDTEIVNDAKISVLDTVVASTDKV
-1244 TYKDSEIINNA
+1244 
-1255 IVELDNEPIIKSE
+1255 
-1268 KIVHLLGATVKDEPE
+1268 VHLLGATVKDEPE

-1324 QEPNNNSNQGEEKT
+1324 QEPNDNSNQAEEKT

-1347 DANEDGKRDQ
+1347 DANEDGRRDQ
-1357 EEEKLGDIDVKLVN
+1357 EEEKLSNIDVKLVN
-1371 LQTNSVT
+1371 LQTNSVI

-1390 FSKILEGKYLVVFDY
+1390 FSKISQGKYLVVFGY

-1424 NSDVEMVNTV
+1424 NSDVEIINTV
-1434 IEGNEQRVAATDTL
+1434 MEGTEQRVAATDTL
-1448 EIANSSKSNIDLGL
+1448 EIVNSSKSNIDLGL

-1633 KTGAAITY
+1633 KTGVAITY

>member
-347 NVSSEEQAIYKGKLY
+347 NVSSEEQSIYKGKLY

-452 IVISYYSG
+452 IVISYYSD

-735 TKKDDNLNAKLTS
+735 TKKEDNLNAKLTS

-762 YSNQENPTADLNESN
+762 YSNQENPTADLNASN
-777 NGWSKKGSASNS
+777 NGWSKKGSALNS

-825 SYGVTYTNVNTNQ
+825 SYDVTYTNVNTNQ

-873 KAEKA
+873 KVEKD

-904 TNVEIKNSIPNGL
+904 TNVE
-917 TALKYVKGKVAED
+917 LK
-930 DESGTYGAA
+930 
-939 VWHFE
+939 
-944 ELNTDSVDEIISK
+944 EIIPAHTIAMELAKQDDGNGIGTPQVYLKELEDKEISK
-957 IGIGET
+957 TIEKIAIGET
-963 KTISLYAKVNTE
+963 KKVNLYIKADAQEE
-975 ITDNQL
+975 ISE
-981 VINELTV
+981 VVSNEITV

-995 KRYVT
+995 KRYIT
-1000 TKGKQSNIDVNFEAT
+1000 NTIKNSNINLNFSD
-1015 NPESDADILESGKE
+1015 PESMEELEQGQE
-1029 YQYMLVAQNMNEE
+1029 TRLC
-1042 IPVDLNI
+1042 LNVNNVT
-1049 ELLVND
+1049 END
-1055 LFEVTKIEYFDDSKL
+1055 LKNVNVEFITNDAFEVTKIETFDDSKL
-1070 DNEDY
+1070 DDESYEGDVLENTNR
-1075 QGEVIEGVNKV
+1075 IEIKNMSKEMPIFV
-1086 TISNLKDLQNI
+1086 
-1097 LITVKAKQGTSNIST
+1097 TVKAKNATTVKKGT
-1112 AEIYPILTE
+1112 IYAKVTE
-1121 NNNKIRANKITK
+1121 N
-1133 EVKNLSLSMQI
+1133 KNVVRS
-1144 NANNMGENVKVGQ
+1144 NAISINVKAMKLSINLEATNAGESVKPSQ
-1157 EIDYKINIDNPST
+1157 EIDYQINVANEKGAID
-1170 SVTATPLLIQ
+1170 
-1180 DYISDLLDIN
+1180 ISDLIIEDYLDN
-1190 GIELNGKLLTEEEY
+1190 CLEVNSVQLNGKELSTEEY
-1204 TIDTNW
+1204 SLQN
-1210 DSEEGGQ
+1210 SEENEGQ
-1217 IVNIPTSLNAGENMN
+1217 ILTIEGELKSGENAN
-1232 IVLKTSVNKEVE
+1232 ILIKTKVNDEVQSYEDTEIVNDAKISVLDTVVASTDKV
-1244 TYKDSEIINNA
+1244 
-1255 IVELDNEPIIKSE
+1255 
-1268 KIVHLLGATVKDEPE
+1268 VHLLGATVKDEPE
-1283 GTKVTNNGGNNEN
+1283 GTKVTNNGGNNET

-1308 NNNNNNQENP
+1308 NSNNNNQENP

-1390 FSKILEGKYLVVFDY
+1390 FSKISEGKYLVVFGY
-1405 DTEKYVPTVYQADG
+1405 DTEKYIPTVYQADG

-1424 NSDVEMVNTV
+1424 NSDVEIINTV
-1434 IEGNEQRVAATDTL
+1434 MDGTEQRVAATDTL

-1505 HLQNSTVVIEYKIKV
+1505 HLQNSTVVIEYKVKV

-1633 KTGAAITY
+1633 KTGVAITY

-1655 TYIVSRKVLNKEIKF
+1655 TYIISRKVLNKEIKF

>member
-155 VLEGQYINSK
+155 ILEGQYINSK

-187 NPNTANELTSRVLT
+187 NPNTANELTSKILT

-287 ISWNKNIQ
+287 ISWNKNTQ

-309 IQNSDVTINSTISI
+309 IQNSDVAINSTIFT

-421 FGEDGSIVIKD
+421 FGEDGSIVVKD

-440 INKDSGTDENGD
+440 INKDSGIDENGD
-452 IVISYYSG
+452 VVISYYSD
-460 TYGVI
+460 TYGAI
-465 FETTKPIAL
+465 FEATKPVAL
-474 GTVKIRNIKTISNNN
+474 GTVRIRNIKTISNNN

-499 GIKENIAGNYN
+499 EIKENIAGNYN
-510 KKEDITSESKI
+510 KKEDITSESQI

-657 TSLSDNGEES
+657 TSLSDNGEET

-762 YSNQENPTADLNESN
+762 YSNQENPTADLNASN

-904 TNVEIKNSIPNGL
+904 TNVE
-917 TALKYVKGKVAED
+917 LK
-930 DESGTYGAA
+930 
-939 VWHFE
+939 
-944 ELNTDSVDEIISK
+944 EIIPAHTIAMELAKQDDGNGIGTPQVYFKELEDKEISK
-957 IGIGET
+957 TIEKIAIGET
-963 KTISLYAKVNTE
+963 KKVNLYIKADAQEETSEVVSNE
-975 ITDNQL
+975 I
-981 VINELTV
+981 TV

-995 KRYVT
+995 KRYIT
-1000 TKGKQSNIDVNFEAT
+1000 NTIKNSNINLNLSD
-1015 NPESDADILESGKE
+1015 PESMEELEQGQE
-1029 YQYMLVAQNMNEE
+1029 TRLC
-1042 IPVDLNI
+1042 LNVNNVT
-1049 ELLVND
+1049 END
-1055 LFEVTKIEYFDDSKL
+1055 LKNVNVEFITNDAFEVTKIETFDDSKL
-1070 DNEDY
+1070 DDESYEGDVLENTNK
-1075 QGEVIEGVNKV
+1075 IEIKN
-1086 TISNLKDLQNI
+1086 ISKEMPI
-1097 LITVKAKQGTSNIST
+1097 FVTVKAKNATTVKKGT
-1112 AEIYPILTE
+1112 IYAKVTE
-1121 NNNKIRANKITK
+1121 NKHVVRSNVISVD
-1133 EVKNLSLSMQI
+1133 VKAMKLSINLGAT
-1144 NANNMGENVKVGQ
+1144 NAGESVKPSQ
-1157 EIDYKINIDNPST
+1157 EIDYQINVANEKGAID
-1170 SVTATPLLIQ
+1170 
-1180 DYISDLLDIN
+1180 ISDLIIEDYLDN
-1190 GIELNGKLLTEEEY
+1190 CLEVNSVQLNGKELSTEEY
-1204 TIDTNW
+1204 SLQN
-1210 DSEEGGQ
+1210 SEENEGQ
-1217 IVNIPTSLNAGENMN
+1217 ILTIEGELKSGENAN
-1232 IVLKTSVNKEVE
+1232 ILIKTKVNDEVQSYEDTEIVNDAKISVLDTVVASTDKV
-1244 TYKDSEIINNA
+1244 
-1255 IVELDNEPIIKSE
+1255 
-1268 KIVHLLGATVKDEPE
+1268 VHLLGATVKDEPE
-1283 GTKVTNNGGNNEN
+1283 GTKVTNNGGNNEK

-1390 FSKILEGKYLVVFDY
+1390 FSKISEGKYLVVFGY

-1424 NSDVEMVNTV
+1424 NSDVEIINTV
-1434 IEGNEQRVAATDTL
+1434 MEGTEQRVAATDTL

-1561 SLANT
+1561 SLANI

-1578 VLTKTMTESNTGLVN
+1578 ILTKTMTESNTGLVN

-1633 KTGAAITY
+1633 KTGVAITY

-1655 TYIVSRKVLNKEIKF
+1655 TYIISRKVLNKEIKF

>member
-9 VNKVIAIIV
+9 GNKVIAIIV

-134 AVEAIKNNT
+134 GVEAIKNNT

-187 NPNTANELTSRVLT
+187 NPNTANELTSKVLT

-251 TNSATNSGVQFSNK
+251 TNSATNSGVEFSNK

-287 ISWNKNIQ
+287 ISWNKNTQ
-295 DTFVVTYTFDKDTN
+295 DTFVITYTFDKDTN
-309 IQNSDVTINSTISI
+309 IQNSDVAINSTIFT

-385 ISVKENTSSYM
+385 ISVKENASSYM
-396 AQDIST
+396 AQDKSA

-421 FGEDGSIVIKD
+421 FGEDGSIVVKD

-440 INKDSGTDENGD
+440 INKDSGIDENGD
-452 IVISYYSG
+452 VVISYYSD
-460 TYGVI
+460 TYGAI
-465 FETTKPIAL
+465 FEATKPVAL
-474 GTVKIRNIKTISNNN
+474 GTVRIRNIKTISNNN

-499 GIKENIAGNYN
+499 EIKENIAGNYN
-510 KKEDITSESKI
+510 KKEDITSESQI

-657 TSLSDNGEES
+657 TSLSDNGEET

-762 YSNQENPTADLNESN
+762 YSNQENPTADLNASN

-904 TNVEIKNSIPNGL
+904 TNVE
-917 TALKYVKGKVAED
+917 LK
-930 DESGTYGAA
+930 
-939 VWHFE
+939 
-944 ELNTDSVDEIISK
+944 EIIPAHTIAMELAKQDDGNGIGTPQVYFKELEDKEISK
-957 IGIGET
+957 TIEKIAIGET
-963 KTISLYAKVNTE
+963 KKVNLYIKADAQEETSEVVSNE
-975 ITDNQL
+975 I
-981 VINELTV
+981 TV

-995 KRYVT
+995 KRYIT
-1000 TKGKQSNIDVNFEAT
+1000 NTIKNSNINLNLSD
-1015 NPESDADILESGKE
+1015 PESMEELEQGQE
-1029 YQYMLVAQNMNEE
+1029 TRLC
-1042 IPVDLNI
+1042 LNVNNVT
-1049 ELLVND
+1049 END
-1055 LFEVTKIEYFDDSKL
+1055 LKNVNVEFITNDAFEVTKIETFDDSKL
-1070 DNEDY
+1070 DDESYEGDVLENTNK
-1075 QGEVIEGVNKV
+1075 IEIKN
-1086 TISNLKDLQNI
+1086 ISKEMPI
-1097 LITVKAKQGTSNIST
+1097 FVTVKAKNATTVKKGT
-1112 AEIYPILTE
+1112 IYAKVTE
-1121 NNNKIRANKITK
+1121 NKHVVRSNVISVD
-1133 EVKNLSLSMQI
+1133 VKAMKLSINLGAT
-1144 NANNMGENVKVGQ
+1144 NAGESVKPSQ
-1157 EIDYKINIDNPST
+1157 EIDYQINVANEKGAID
-1170 SVTATPLLIQ
+1170 
-1180 DYISDLLDIN
+1180 ISDLIIEDYLDN
-1190 GIELNGKLLTEEEY
+1190 CLEVNSVQLNGKELSTEEY
-1204 TIDTNW
+1204 SLQN
-1210 DSEEGGQ
+1210 SEENEGQ
-1217 IVNIPTSLNAGENMN
+1217 ILTIEGELKSGENAN
-1232 IVLKTSVNKEVE
+1232 ILIKTKVNDEVQSYEDTEIVNDAKISVLDTVVASTDKV
-1244 TYKDSEIINNA
+1244 
-1255 IVELDNEPIIKSE
+1255 
-1268 KIVHLLGATVKDEPE
+1268 VHLLGATVKDEPE

-1347 DANEDGKRDQ
+1347 DANEDGRRDQ
-1357 EEEKLGDIDVKLVN
+1357 EEEKLSNIDVKLVN
-1371 LQTNSVT
+1371 LQTNSVI

-1390 FSKILEGKYLVVFDY
+1390 FSKISEGKYLVVFGY

-1424 NSDVEMVNTV
+1424 NSDVEIINTV
-1434 IEGNEQRVAATDTL
+1434 MEGTEQRVAATDTL
-1448 EIANSSKSNIDLGL
+1448 EIINSSKSNIDLGL

-1633 KTGAAITY
+1633 KTGVAITY

>member
-143 INIQDLNRKTNV
+143 INIQDLNRKTNI

-337 NENIDGIVSY
+337 NENIDGIISY

-452 IVISYYSG
+452 IVISYYSD

-735 TKKDDNLNAKLTS
+735 TKKEDNLNAKLTS

-762 YSNQENPTADLNESN
+762 YSNQENPTADLNASN
-777 NGWSKKGSASNS
+777 NGWSKKGSALNS

-825 SYGVTYTNVNTNQ
+825 SYDVTYTNVNTNQ

-873 KAEKA
+873 KVEKD

-904 TNVEIKNSIPNGL
+904 TNVE
-917 TALKYVKGKVAED
+917 LK
-930 DESGTYGAA
+930 
-939 VWHFE
+939 
-944 ELNTDSVDEIISK
+944 EIIPAHTIAMELAKQDDGNGIGTPQVYLKELEDKEISK
-957 IGIGET
+957 TIEKIAIGET
-963 KTISLYAKVNTE
+963 KKVNLYIKADAQEE
-975 ITDNQL
+975 ISE
-981 VINELTV
+981 VVSNEITV

-995 KRYVT
+995 KRYIT
-1000 TKGKQSNIDVNFEAT
+1000 NTIKNSNINLNFSD
-1015 NPESDADILESGKE
+1015 PESMEELEQGQE
-1029 YQYMLVAQNMNEE
+1029 TRLC
-1042 IPVDLNI
+1042 LNVNNVT
-1049 ELLVND
+1049 END
-1055 LFEVTKIEYFDDSKL
+1055 LKNVNVEFITNDAFEVTKIETFDDSKL
-1070 DNEDY
+1070 DDESYEGDVLENTNR
-1075 QGEVIEGVNKV
+1075 IEIKNMSKEMPIFV
-1086 TISNLKDLQNI
+1086 
-1097 LITVKAKQGTSNIST
+1097 TVKAKNATTVKKGT
-1112 AEIYPILTE
+1112 IYAKVTE
-1121 NNNKIRANKITK
+1121 N
-1133 EVKNLSLSMQI
+1133 KNVVRS
-1144 NANNMGENVKVGQ
+1144 NAISINVKAMKLSINLEATNAGESVKPSQ
-1157 EIDYKINIDNPST
+1157 EIDYQINVANEKGAID
-1170 SVTATPLLIQ
+1170 
-1180 DYISDLLDIN
+1180 ISDLIIEDYLDN
-1190 GIELNGKLLTEEEY
+1190 CLEVNSVQLNGKELSTEEY
-1204 TIDTNW
+1204 SLQN
-1210 DSEEGGQ
+1210 SEENEGQ
-1217 IVNIPTSLNAGENMN
+1217 ILTIEGELKSGENAN
-1232 IVLKTSVNKEVE
+1232 ILIKTKVNDEVQSYEDTEIVNDAKISVLDTVVASTDKV
-1244 TYKDSEIINNA
+1244 
-1255 IVELDNEPIIKSE
+1255 
-1268 KIVHLLGATVKDEPE
+1268 VHLLGATVKDEPE

-1308 NNNNNNQENP
+1308 NSNNNNQENP

-1390 FSKILEGKYLVVFDY
+1390 FSKISEGKYLVVFGY

-1424 NSDVEMVNTV
+1424 NSDVEIINTV
-1434 IEGNEQRVAATDTL
+1434 MDGTEQRVAATDTL

-1505 HLQNSTVVIEYKIKV
+1505 HLQNSTVVIEYKVKV

-1633 KTGAAITY
+1633 KTGVAITY

-1655 TYIVSRKVLNKEIKF
+1655 TYIISRKVLNKEIKF

>member
-347 NVSSEEQAIYKGKLY
+347 NVSSEEQVIYKGKLY

-452 IVISYYSG
+452 IVISYYSD

-489 YSREIINMLT
+489 YSREIINMFT

-510 KKEDITSESKI
+510 KKEDITSESQI

-605 NIIEIDLA
+605 NIIEIDLV

-762 YSNQENPTADLNESN
+762 YSNQENPTADLNASN
-777 NGWSKKGSASNS
+777 NGWSKKGSALNS

-825 SYGVTYTNVNTNQ
+825 SYDVTYTNVNTNQ

-904 TNVEIKNSIPNGL
+904 TNVE
-917 TALKYVKGKVAED
+917 LK
-930 DESGTYGAA
+930 
-939 VWHFE
+939 
-944 ELNTDSVDEIISK
+944 EIIPAHTIAMELAKQDDGNGIGTPQVYLKELEDKEISK
-957 IGIGET
+957 TIEKIAIGET
-963 KTISLYAKVNTE
+963 KKVNLYIKADAQEETSEVVSNE
-975 ITDNQL
+975 I
-981 VINELTV
+981 TV

-995 KRYVT
+995 KRYIT
-1000 TKGKQSNIDVNFEAT
+1000 NTIKNSNINLNFSD
-1015 NPESDADILESGKE
+1015 PESMEELEQGQE
-1029 YQYMLVAQNMNEE
+1029 TRLC
-1042 IPVDLNI
+1042 LNVNNVT
-1049 ELLVND
+1049 END
-1055 LFEVTKIEYFDDSKL
+1055 LKNVNVEFITNDAFEVTKIETFDDSKL
-1070 DNEDY
+1070 DDESYEGDVLENTNK
-1075 QGEVIEGVNKV
+1075 IEIKNMSKEMPIFV
-1086 TISNLKDLQNI
+1086 
-1097 LITVKAKQGTSNIST
+1097 TVKAKNATTVKKGT
-1112 AEIYPILTE
+1112 IYAKVTE
-1121 NNNKIRANKITK
+1121 NKHVVRSNAISVD
-1133 EVKNLSLSMQI
+1133 VKAMKLSINLGAT
-1144 NANNMGENVKVGQ
+1144 NAGESVKPSQ
-1157 EIDYKINIDNPST
+1157 EIDYQINVANEKGAID
-1170 SVTATPLLIQ
+1170 
-1180 DYISDLLDIN
+1180 ISDLIIEDYLDN
-1190 GIELNGKLLTEEEY
+1190 CLEVNSVQLNGKELSTEEY
-1204 TIDTNW
+1204 SLQN
-1210 DSEEGGQ
+1210 SEENEGQ
-1217 IVNIPTSLNAGENMN
+1217 ILTIEGELKSGENAN
-1232 IVLKTSVNKEVE
+1232 ILIKTKVNDEVQSYEDTEIVNDAKISVLDTVVASTDKV
-1244 TYKDSEIINNA
+1244 
-1255 IVELDNEPIIKSE
+1255 
-1268 KIVHLLGATVKDEPE
+1268 VHLLGATVKDEPE

-1308 NNNNNNQENP
+1308 NSNNNNQENP

-1390 FSKILEGKYLVVFDY
+1390 FSKISEGKYLVVFGY
-1405 DTEKYVPTVYQADG
+1405 DTEKYIPTVYQADG

-1424 NSDVEMVNTV
+1424 NSDVEIINTV
-1434 IEGNEQRVAATDTL
+1434 MDGTEQRVAATDTL

-1505 HLQNSTVVIEYKIKV
+1505 HLQNSTVVIEYKVKV

-1633 KTGAAITY
+1633 KTGVAITY

-1655 TYIVSRKVLNKEIKF
+1655 TYIISRKVLNKEIKF

>member
-9 VNKVIAIIV
+9 GNKVIAIIV

-134 AVEAIKNNT
+134 GVEAIKNNI

-155 VLEGQYINSK
+155 ILEGQYINSK

-187 NPNTANELTSRVLT
+187 NPNTANELTSKILT

-287 ISWNKNIQ
+287 ISWNKNTQ

-309 IQNSDVTINSTISI
+309 IQNSDVAINSTIFT

-421 FGEDGSIVIKD
+421 FGEDGSIVVKD

-440 INKDSGTDENGD
+440 INKDSGIDENGD
-452 IVISYYSG
+452 VVISYYSD
-460 TYGVI
+460 TYGAI
-465 FETTKPIAL
+465 FEATKPVAL
-474 GTVKIRNIKTISNNN
+474 GTVRIRNIKTISNNN

-499 GIKENIAGNYN
+499 EIKENIAGNYN
-510 KKEDITSESKI
+510 KKEDITSESQI

-657 TSLSDNGEES
+657 TSLSDNGEET

-762 YSNQENPTADLNESN
+762 YSNQENPTADLNASN

-904 TNVEIKNSIPNGL
+904 TNVE
-917 TALKYVKGKVAED
+917 LK
-930 DESGTYGAA
+930 
-939 VWHFE
+939 
-944 ELNTDSVDEIISK
+944 EIIPAHTIAMELAKQDDGNGIGTPQVYFKELEDKEISK
-957 IGIGET
+957 TIEKIAIGET
-963 KTISLYAKVNTE
+963 KKVNLYIKADAQEETSEVVSNE
-975 ITDNQL
+975 I
-981 VINELTV
+981 TV

-995 KRYVT
+995 KRYIT
-1000 TKGKQSNIDVNFEAT
+1000 NTIKNSNINLNLSD
-1015 NPESDADILESGKE
+1015 PESMEELEQGQE
-1029 YQYMLVAQNMNEE
+1029 TRLC
-1042 IPVDLNI
+1042 LNVNNVT
-1049 ELLVND
+1049 END
-1055 LFEVTKIEYFDDSKL
+1055 LKNVNVEFITNDAFEVTKIETFDDSKL
-1070 DNEDY
+1070 DDESYEGDVLENTNK
-1075 QGEVIEGVNKV
+1075 IEIKN
-1086 TISNLKDLQNI
+1086 ISKEMPI
-1097 LITVKAKQGTSNIST
+1097 FVTVKAKNATTVKKGT
-1112 AEIYPILTE
+1112 IYAKVTE
-1121 NNNKIRANKITK
+1121 NKHVVRSNVISVD
-1133 EVKNLSLSMQI
+1133 VKAMKLSINLGAT
-1144 NANNMGENVKVGQ
+1144 NAGESVKPSQ
-1157 EIDYKINIDNPST
+1157 EIDYQINVANEKGAID
-1170 SVTATPLLIQ
+1170 
-1180 DYISDLLDIN
+1180 ISDLIIEDYLDN
-1190 GIELNGKLLTEEEY
+1190 CLEVNSVQLNGKELSTEEY
-1204 TIDTNW
+1204 SLQN
-1210 DSEEGGQ
+1210 SEENEGQ
-1217 IVNIPTSLNAGENMN
+1217 ILTIEGELKSGENAN
-1232 IVLKTSVNKEVE
+1232 ILIKTKVNDEVQSYEDTEIVNDAKISVLDTVVASTDKV
-1244 TYKDSEIINNA
+1244 
-1255 IVELDNEPIIKSE
+1255 
-1268 KIVHLLGATVKDEPE
+1268 VHLLGATVKDEPE

-1347 DANEDGKRDQ
+1347 DANEDGRRDQ
-1357 EEEKLGDIDVKLVN
+1357 EEEKLSNIDVKLVN
-1371 LQTNSVT
+1371 LQTNSVI

-1390 FSKILEGKYLVVFDY
+1390 FSKISEGKYLVVFGY

-1424 NSDVEMVNTV
+1424 NSDVEIINTV
-1434 IEGNEQRVAATDTL
+1434 MEGTEQRVAATDTL
-1448 EIANSSKSNIDLGL
+1448 EIINSSKSNIDLGL

-1633 KTGAAITY
+1633 KTGVAITY

>member
-452 IVISYYSG
+452 IVISYYSD

-735 TKKDDNLNAKLTS
+735 TKKEDNLNAKLTS

-762 YSNQENPTADLNESN
+762 YSNQENPTADLNASN
-777 NGWSKKGSASNS
+777 NGWSKKGSALNS

-825 SYGVTYTNVNTNQ
+825 SYDVTYTNVNTNQ

-873 KAEKA
+873 KVEKD

-904 TNVEIKNSIPNGL
+904 TNVE
-917 TALKYVKGKVAED
+917 LK
-930 DESGTYGAA
+930 
-939 VWHFE
+939 
-944 ELNTDSVDEIISK
+944 EIIPAHTIAMELAKQDDGNGIGTPQVYLKELEDKEISK
-957 IGIGET
+957 TIEKIAIGET
-963 KTISLYAKVNTE
+963 KKVNLYIKADAQEE
-975 ITDNQL
+975 ISE
-981 VINELTV
+981 VVSNEITV

-995 KRYVT
+995 KRYIT
-1000 TKGKQSNIDVNFEAT
+1000 NTIKNSNINLNFSD
-1015 NPESDADILESGKE
+1015 PESMEELEQGQE
-1029 YQYMLVAQNMNEE
+1029 TRLC
-1042 IPVDLNI
+1042 LNVNNVT
-1049 ELLVND
+1049 END
-1055 LFEVTKIEYFDDSKL
+1055 LKNVNVEFITNDAFEVTKIETFDDSKL
-1070 DNEDY
+1070 DDESYEGDVLENTNR
-1075 QGEVIEGVNKV
+1075 IEIKNMSKEMPIFV
-1086 TISNLKDLQNI
+1086 
-1097 LITVKAKQGTSNIST
+1097 TVKAKNATTVKKGT
-1112 AEIYPILTE
+1112 IYAKVTE
-1121 NNNKIRANKITK
+1121 N
-1133 EVKNLSLSMQI
+1133 KNVVRS
-1144 NANNMGENVKVGQ
+1144 NAISINVKAMKLSINLEATNAGESVKPSQ
-1157 EIDYKINIDNPST
+1157 EIDYQINVANEKGAID
-1170 SVTATPLLIQ
+1170 
-1180 DYISDLLDIN
+1180 ISDLIIEDYLDN
-1190 GIELNGKLLTEEEY
+1190 CLEVNSVQLNGKELSTEEY
-1204 TIDTNW
+1204 SLQN
-1210 DSEEGGQ
+1210 SEENEGQ
-1217 IVNIPTSLNAGENMN
+1217 ILTIEGELKSGENAN
-1232 IVLKTSVNKEVE
+1232 ILIKTKVNDEVQSYEDTEIVNDAKISVLDTVVASTDKV
-1244 TYKDSEIINNA
+1244 
-1255 IVELDNEPIIKSE
+1255 
-1268 KIVHLLGATVKDEPE
+1268 VHLLGATVKDEPE

-1308 NNNNNNQENP
+1308 NSNNNNQENP

-1390 FSKILEGKYLVVFDY
+1390 FSKISEGKYLVVFGY
-1405 DTEKYVPTVYQADG
+1405 DTEKYIPTVYQADG

-1424 NSDVEMVNTV
+1424 NSDVEIINTV
-1434 IEGNEQRVAATDTL
+1434 MDGTEQRVAATDTL

-1505 HLQNSTVVIEYKIKV
+1505 HLQNSTVVIEYKVKV

-1633 KTGAAITY
+1633 KTGVAITY

-1655 TYIVSRKVLNKEIKF
+1655 TYIISRKVLNKEIKF

>member
-452 IVISYYSG
+452 IVISYYSD

-536 TTLSAL
+536 TTLSVL

-904 TNVEIKNSIPNGL
+904 TNVE
-917 TALKYVKGKVAED
+917 LK
-930 DESGTYGAA
+930 
-939 VWHFE
+939 
-944 ELNTDSVDEIISK
+944 EIIPAHTIAMELAKQDDGNGIGTPQVYLKELEDKEISK
-957 IGIGET
+957 TIEKIAIGET
-963 KTISLYAKVNTE
+963 KKVNLYIKADAQEETSEVVSNE
-975 ITDNQL
+975 I
-981 VINELTV
+981 TV

-995 KRYVT
+995 KRYIT
-1000 TKGKQSNIDVNFEAT
+1000 NTIKNSNINLNFSD
-1015 NPESDADILESGKE
+1015 PESMEELEQGQE
-1029 YQYMLVAQNMNEE
+1029 TRLC
-1042 IPVDLNI
+1042 LNVNNVT
-1049 ELLVND
+1049 END
-1055 LFEVTKIEYFDDSKL
+1055 LKNVNVEFITNDAFEVTKIETFDDSKL
-1070 DNEDY
+1070 DDESYEGDVLENTNK
-1075 QGEVIEGVNKV
+1075 IEIKNMSKEMPIFV
-1086 TISNLKDLQNI
+1086 
-1097 LITVKAKQGTSNIST
+1097 TVKAKNATTVKKGT
-1112 AEIYPILTE
+1112 IYAKVTE
-1121 NNNKIRANKITK
+1121 NKHVVRSNAISVD
-1133 EVKNLSLSMQI
+1133 VKAMKLSINLGAT
-1144 NANNMGENVKVGQ
+1144 NAGESVKPSQ
-1157 EIDYKINIDNPST
+1157 EIDYQINVANEKGAID
-1170 SVTATPLLIQ
+1170 
-1180 DYISDLLDIN
+1180 ISDLIIEDYLDN
-1190 GIELNGKLLTEEEY
+1190 CLEVNSVQLNGKELSTEEY
-1204 TIDTNW
+1204 SLQN
-1210 DSEEGGQ
+1210 SEENEGQ
-1217 IVNIPTSLNAGENMN
+1217 ILTIEGELKSGENAN
-1232 IVLKTSVNKEVE
+1232 ILIKTKVNDEVQSYEDTEIVNDAKISVLDTVVASTDKV
-1244 TYKDSEIINNA
+1244 
-1255 IVELDNEPIIKSE
+1255 
-1268 KIVHLLGATVKDEPE
+1268 VHLLGATVKDEPE
-1283 GTKVTNNGGNNEN
+1283 GTKVTNNGGNNEK

-1390 FSKILEGKYLVVFDY
+1390 FSKISEGKYLVVFGY

-1578 VLTKTMTESNTGLVN
+1578 ILTKTMTESNTGLVN

-1633 KTGAAITY
+1633 KTGVAITY

-1655 TYIVSRKVLNKEIKF
+1655 TYIISRKVLNKEIKF

>member
-9 VNKVIAIIV
+9 GNKVIAIIV

-134 AVEAIKNNT
+134 GVEAIKNNT

-187 NPNTANELTSRVLT
+187 NPNTANELTSKVLT

-287 ISWNKNIQ
+287 ISWNKNTQ

-309 IQNSDVTINSTISI
+309 IQNSDVAINSTIST

-377 DYLDVAEN
+377 NYLDVAEN
-385 ISVKENTSSYM
+385 ISVKENASSYM
-396 AQDIST
+396 AQDKSA

-421 FGEDGSIVIKD
+421 FGEDGSIVVKD

-452 IVISYYSG
+452 VVISYYSD
-460 TYGVI
+460 TYGAI

-474 GTVKIRNIKTISNNN
+474 GTVRIRNIKTISNNN

-904 TNVEIKNSIPNGL
+904 TNVE
-917 TALKYVKGKVAED
+917 LK
-930 DESGTYGAA
+930 
-939 VWHFE
+939 
-944 ELNTDSVDEIISK
+944 EIIPAHTIAMELAKQDEGNGIGIPQVYLKELEDKEISK
-957 IGIGET
+957 TIEKIAIGET
-963 KTISLYAKVNTE
+963 KKVNLYIKADAQEETSEVVSNE
-975 ITDNQL
+975 I
-981 VINELTV
+981 TV

-995 KRYVT
+995 KRYIT
-1000 TKGKQSNIDVNFEAT
+1000 NTIKNSNINLNFSD
-1015 NPESDADILESGKE
+1015 PESMEELEQGQE
-1029 YQYMLVAQNMNEE
+1029 TRLC
-1042 IPVDLNI
+1042 LNVNNVT
-1049 ELLVND
+1049 END
-1055 LFEVTKIEYFDDSKL
+1055 LKNINVEFITNDAFEVTKIETFDDSKL
-1070 DNEDY
+1070 DDESYEGDVLENTNK
-1075 QGEVIEGVNKV
+1075 IEIKN
-1086 TISNLKDLQNI
+1086 ISKEMPI
-1097 LITVKAKQGTSNIST
+1097 FVTVKAKNATTVKKGT
-1112 AEIYPILTE
+1112 IYAKVTE
-1121 NNNKIRANKITK
+1121 NKHVVRSNAISVD
-1133 EVKNLSLSMQI
+1133 VKAMKLSINLGAT
-1144 NANNMGENVKVGQ
+1144 NAGESVKPSQ
-1157 EIDYKINIDNPST
+1157 EIDYQINVANEKGAID
-1170 SVTATPLLIQ
+1170 
-1180 DYISDLLDIN
+1180 ISDLIIEDYLDN
-1190 GIELNGKLLTEEEY
+1190 CLEVNSVQLNGKELSTEEY
-1204 TIDTNW
+1204 SLQN
-1210 DSEEGGQ
+1210 SEENEGQ
-1217 IVNIPTSLNAGENMN
+1217 ILTIEGELKSGENAN
-1232 IVLKTSVNKEVE
+1232 VLIKTKVNDEVQSYEDTEIVNDAKISV
-1244 TYKDSEIINNA
+1244 
-1255 IVELDNEPIIKSE
+1255 LDTVVASTD
-1268 KIVHLLGATVKDEPE
+1268 KIVHLLGATVKEDEPE
-1283 GTKVTNNGGNNEN
+1283 GTKITNNDGNKED

-1324 QEPNNNSNQGEEKT
+1324 QEPNNNSNQAEEKT

-1347 DANEDGKRDQ
+1347 DANEDGRRDQ
-1357 EEEKLGDIDVKLVN
+1357 EEEKLSNIDVKLVN
-1371 LQTNSVT
+1371 LQTNSVI

-1390 FSKILEGKYLVVFDY
+1390 FSKISEGKYLVVFGY

-1424 NSDVEMVNTV
+1424 NSDVEIINTV
-1434 IEGNEQRVAATDTL
+1434 MEGTEQRVAATDTL
-1448 EIANSSKSNIDLGL
+1448 EIVNSSKSNIDLGL

-1633 KTGAAITY
+1633 KTGVAITY

>member
-9 VNKVIAIIV
+9 GNKVIAIIV

-452 IVISYYSG
+452 IVISYYSD

-735 TKKDDNLNAKLTS
+735 TKKEDNLNAKLTS

-762 YSNQENPTADLNESN
+762 YSNQENPTADLNASN
-777 NGWSKKGSASNS
+777 NGWSKKGSALNS

-825 SYGVTYTNVNTNQ
+825 SYDVTYTNVNTNQ

-873 KAEKA
+873 KVEKD

-904 TNVEIKNSIPNGL
+904 TNVE
-917 TALKYVKGKVAED
+917 LK
-930 DESGTYGAA
+930 
-939 VWHFE
+939 
-944 ELNTDSVDEIISK
+944 EIIPAHTIAMELAKQDDGNGIGTPQVYLKELEDKEISK
-957 IGIGET
+957 TIEKIAIGET
-963 KTISLYAKVNTE
+963 KKVNLYIKADAQEE
-975 ITDNQL
+975 ISE
-981 VINELTV
+981 VVSNEITV

-995 KRYVT
+995 KRYIT
-1000 TKGKQSNIDVNFEAT
+1000 NTIKNSNINLNFSD
-1015 NPESDADILESGKE
+1015 PESMEELEQGQE
-1029 YQYMLVAQNMNEE
+1029 TRLC
-1042 IPVDLNI
+1042 LNVNNVT
-1049 ELLVND
+1049 END
-1055 LFEVTKIEYFDDSKL
+1055 LKNVNVEFITNDAFEVTKIETFDDSKL
-1070 DNEDY
+1070 DDESYEGDVLENTNR
-1075 QGEVIEGVNKV
+1075 IEIKNMSKEMPIFV
-1086 TISNLKDLQNI
+1086 
-1097 LITVKAKQGTSNIST
+1097 TVKAKNATTVKKGT
-1112 AEIYPILTE
+1112 IYAKVTE
-1121 NNNKIRANKITK
+1121 N
-1133 EVKNLSLSMQI
+1133 KNVVRS
-1144 NANNMGENVKVGQ
+1144 NAISINVKAMKLSINLEATNAGESVKPSQ
-1157 EIDYKINIDNPST
+1157 EIDYQINVANEKGAID
-1170 SVTATPLLIQ
+1170 
-1180 DYISDLLDIN
+1180 ISDLIIEDYLDN
-1190 GIELNGKLLTEEEY
+1190 CLEVNSVQLNGKELSTEEY
-1204 TIDTNW
+1204 SLQN
-1210 DSEEGGQ
+1210 SEENEGQ
-1217 IVNIPTSLNAGENMN
+1217 ILTIEGELKSGENAN
-1232 IVLKTSVNKEVE
+1232 ILIKTKVNDEVQSYEDTEIVNDAKISVLDTVVASTDKV
-1244 TYKDSEIINNA
+1244 
-1255 IVELDNEPIIKSE
+1255 
-1268 KIVHLLGATVKDEPE
+1268 VHLLGATVKDEPE

-1308 NNNNNNQENP
+1308 NSNNNNQENP

-1390 FSKILEGKYLVVFDY
+1390 FSKISEGKYLVVFGY

-1424 NSDVEMVNTV
+1424 NSDVEIINTV
-1434 IEGNEQRVAATDTL
+1434 MDGTEQRVAATDTL

-1505 HLQNSTVVIEYKIKV
+1505 HLQNSTVVIEYKVKV

-1633 KTGAAITY
+1633 KTGVAITY

-1655 TYIVSRKVLNKEIKF
+1655 TYIISRKVLNKEIKF

>member
-347 NVSSEEQAIYKGKLY
+347 NVSSEEQAIYKGKFY

-396 AQDIST
+396 EQDKSA

-452 IVISYYSG
+452 VVISYYSD

-474 GTVKIRNIKTISNNN
+474 GTVRIRNIKTISNNN

-904 TNVEIKNSIPNGL
+904 TNVE
-917 TALKYVKGKVAED
+917 LK
-930 DESGTYGAA
+930 
-939 VWHFE
+939 
-944 ELNTDSVDEIISK
+944 EIIPAHTIAMELAKQDDGNGIGTPQVYLKELEDKEISK
-957 IGIGET
+957 TIEKIAIGET
-963 KTISLYAKVNTE
+963 KKVNLYIKADAQEETSEVVSNE
-975 ITDNQL
+975 I
-981 VINELTV
+981 TV

-995 KRYVT
+995 KRYIT
-1000 TKGKQSNIDVNFEAT
+1000 NTIKNSNINLNFSD
-1015 NPESDADILESGKE
+1015 PESMEELEQGQE
-1029 YQYMLVAQNMNEE
+1029 TRLC
-1042 IPVDLNI
+1042 LNVNNVT
-1049 ELLVND
+1049 END
-1055 LFEVTKIEYFDDSKL
+1055 LKNVNVEFITNDAFEVTKIETFDDSKL
-1070 DNEDY
+1070 DDESYEGDVLENTNK
-1075 QGEVIEGVNKV
+1075 IEIKNMSKEMPIFV
-1086 TISNLKDLQNI
+1086 
-1097 LITVKAKQGTSNIST
+1097 TVKAKNATTVKKGT
-1112 AEIYPILTE
+1112 IYAKVTE
-1121 NNNKIRANKITK
+1121 NKHVVRSNAISVD
-1133 EVKNLSLSMQI
+1133 VKAMKLSINLGAT
-1144 NANNMGENVKVGQ
+1144 NAGESVKPSQ
-1157 EIDYKINIDNPST
+1157 EIDYQINVANEKGAID
-1170 SVTATPLLIQ
+1170 
-1180 DYISDLLDIN
+1180 ISDLIIEDYLDN
-1190 GIELNGKLLTEEEY
+1190 CLEVNSVQLNGKELSTEEY
-1204 TIDTNW
+1204 SLQN
-1210 DSEEGGQ
+1210 SEENEGQ
-1217 IVNIPTSLNAGENMN
+1217 ILTIEGELKSGENAN
-1232 IVLKTSVNKEVE
+1232 ILIKTKVNDEVQSYEDTEIVNDAKISVLDTVVASTDKV
-1244 TYKDSEIINNA
+1244 
-1255 IVELDNEPIIKSE
+1255 
-1268 KIVHLLGATVKDEPE
+1268 VHLLGATVKDEPE
-1283 GTKVTNNGGNNEN
+1283 GTKVTNNGGNNEK

-1390 FSKILEGKYLVVFDY
+1390 FSKISEGKYLVVFGY

-1578 VLTKTMTESNTGLVN
+1578 ILTKTMTESNTGLVN

-1633 KTGAAITY
+1633 KTGVAITY

-1655 TYIVSRKVLNKEIKF
+1655 TYIISRKVLNKEIKF

>member
-46 ANVEFSTYFLNQA
+46 ANVEFSTYFLNQS

-452 IVISYYSG
+452 IVISYYSD

-724 VKDVKILGSFP
+724 VKNVKILGSFP
-735 TKKDDNLNAKLTS
+735 TKKEDNLNAKLTS

-762 YSNQENPTADLNESN
+762 YSNQENPTADLNASN
-777 NGWSKKGSASNS
+777 NGWSKKGSALNS

-825 SYGVTYTNVNTNQ
+825 SYDVTYTNVNTNQ

-873 KAEKA
+873 KVEKD

-904 TNVEIKNSIPNGL
+904 TNVE
-917 TALKYVKGKVAED
+917 LK
-930 DESGTYGAA
+930 
-939 VWHFE
+939 
-944 ELNTDSVDEIISK
+944 EIIPAHTIAMELAKQDDGNGIGTPQVYLKELEDKEISK
-957 IGIGET
+957 TIEKIAIGET
-963 KTISLYAKVNTE
+963 KKVNLYIKADAQEE
-975 ITDNQL
+975 ISE
-981 VINELTV
+981 VVSNEITV

-995 KRYVT
+995 KRYIT
-1000 TKGKQSNIDVNFEAT
+1000 NTIKNSNINLNFSD
-1015 NPESDADILESGKE
+1015 PESMEELEQGQE
-1029 YQYMLVAQNMNEE
+1029 TRLC
-1042 IPVDLNI
+1042 LNVNNVT
-1049 ELLVND
+1049 END
-1055 LFEVTKIEYFDDSKL
+1055 LKNVNVEFITNDAFEVTKIETFDDSKL
-1070 DNEDY
+1070 DDESYEGDVLENTNR
-1075 QGEVIEGVNKV
+1075 IEIKNMSKEMPIFV
-1086 TISNLKDLQNI
+1086 
-1097 LITVKAKQGTSNIST
+1097 TVKAKNATTVKKGT
-1112 AEIYPILTE
+1112 IYAKVTE
-1121 NNNKIRANKITK
+1121 N
-1133 EVKNLSLSMQI
+1133 KNVVRS
-1144 NANNMGENVKVGQ
+1144 NAISINVKAMKLSINLEATNAGESVKPSQ
-1157 EIDYKINIDNPST
+1157 EIDYQINVANEKGAID
-1170 SVTATPLLIQ
+1170 
-1180 DYISDLLDIN
+1180 ISDLIIEDYLDN
-1190 GIELNGKLLTEEEY
+1190 CLEVNSVQLNGKELSTEEY
-1204 TIDTNW
+1204 SLQN
-1210 DSEEGGQ
+1210 SEENEGQ
-1217 IVNIPTSLNAGENMN
+1217 ILTIEGELKSGENAN
-1232 IVLKTSVNKEVE
+1232 ILIKTKVNDEVQSYEDTEIVNDAKISVLDTVVASTDKV
-1244 TYKDSEIINNA
+1244 
-1255 IVELDNEPIIKSE
+1255 
-1268 KIVHLLGATVKDEPE
+1268 VHLLGATVKDEPE
-1283 GTKVTNNGGNNEN
+1283 GTKVTNNGGNKED

-1308 NNNNNNQENP
+1308 NNNNNNQKNP

-1390 FSKILEGKYLVVFDY
+1390 FSKISEGKYLVVFGY
-1405 DTEKYVPTVYQADG
+1405 DTEKYIPTVYQADG

-1424 NSDVEMVNTV
+1424 NSDVEIINTV
-1434 IEGNEQRVAATDTL
+1434 MEGTEQRVAATDTL

-1505 HLQNSTVVIEYKIKV
+1505 HLQNSTVVIEYKVKV

-1633 KTGAAITY
+1633 KTGVAITY

-1655 TYIVSRKVLNKEIKF
+1655 TYIISRKVLNKEIKF

>member
-337 NENIDGIVSY
+337 NENIDGIISY

-377 DYLDVAEN
+377 DYLDVADN

-452 IVISYYSG
+452 IVISYYSD

-811 NIPENLVYNMGAKE
+811 NIPENLVYNMGARE

-873 KAEKA
+873 KVEKD

-904 TNVEIKNSIPNGL
+904 TNVE
-917 TALKYVKGKVAED
+917 LK
-930 DESGTYGAA
+930 
-939 VWHFE
+939 
-944 ELNTDSVDEIISK
+944 EIIPAHTIAMELAKQDDGNGIGTPQVYLKELEDKEISK
-957 IGIGET
+957 TIEKIAIGET
-963 KTISLYAKVNTE
+963 KKVNLYIKADAQEETSEVVSNE
-975 ITDNQL
+975 I
-981 VINELTV
+981 TV

-995 KRYVT
+995 KRYIT
-1000 TKGKQSNIDVNFEAT
+1000 NTIKNSNINLNFSD
-1015 NPESDADILESGKE
+1015 PESMEELEQGQE
-1029 YQYMLVAQNMNEE
+1029 TRLC
-1042 IPVDLNI
+1042 LNVNNVT
-1049 ELLVND
+1049 END
-1055 LFEVTKIEYFDDSKL
+1055 LKNVNVEFITNDAFEVTKIETFDDSKL
-1070 DNEDY
+1070 DDESYEGDVLENTNR
-1075 QGEVIEGVNKV
+1075 IEIKNMSKEMPIFV
-1086 TISNLKDLQNI
+1086 
-1097 LITVKAKQGTSNIST
+1097 TVKAKNATTVKKGT
-1112 AEIYPILTE
+1112 IYAKVTE
-1121 NNNKIRANKITK
+1121 NKHVVRSNAISVD
-1133 EVKNLSLSMQI
+1133 VKAMKLSINLGAT
-1144 NANNMGENVKVGQ
+1144 NAGESVKPSQ
-1157 EIDYKINIDNPST
+1157 EIDYQINVANEKGAID
-1170 SVTATPLLIQ
+1170 
-1180 DYISDLLDIN
+1180 ISDLIIEDYLDN
-1190 GIELNGKLLTEEEY
+1190 CLEVNSVQLNGKELSTEEY
-1204 TIDTNW
+1204 SLQN
-1210 DSEEGGQ
+1210 SEENEGQ
-1217 IVNIPTSLNAGENMN
+1217 ILTIEGELKSGENAN
-1232 IVLKTSVNKEVE
+1232 ILIKTKVNDEVQSYEDTEIVNDAKISVLDTVVASTDKV
-1244 TYKDSEIINNA
+1244 
-1255 IVELDNEPIIKSE
+1255 
-1268 KIVHLLGATVKDEPE
+1268 VHLLGATVKDEPE
-1283 GTKVTNNGGNNEN
+1283 GTKVTNNGGNNEK

-1390 FSKILEGKYLVVFDY
+1390 FSKISEGKYLVVFGY

-1424 NSDVEMVNTV
+1424 NSDVEIINTV
-1434 IEGNEQRVAATDTL
+1434 MEGTEQRVAATDTL
-1448 EIANSSKSNIDLGL
+1448 EIINSSKSNIDLGL

-1633 KTGAAITY
+1633 KTGVAITY

-1655 TYIVSRKVLNKEIKF
+1655 TYIISRKVLNKEIKF

>member
-309 IQNSDVTINSTISI
+309 IQNSDVIINSTISI

-396 AQDIST
+396 EQDKSA

-452 IVISYYSG
+452 VVISYYSD

-474 GTVKIRNIKTISNNN
+474 GTVRIRNIKTISNNN

-904 TNVEIKNSIPNGL
+904 TNVE
-917 TALKYVKGKVAED
+917 LK
-930 DESGTYGAA
+930 
-939 VWHFE
+939 
-944 ELNTDSVDEIISK
+944 EIIPAHTIAMELAKQDDGNGIGIPQVYLKELEDKEISK
-957 IGIGET
+957 TIEKIAIGET
-963 KTISLYAKVNTE
+963 KKVNLYIKADAQEE
-975 ITDNQL
+975 ISE
-981 VINELTV
+981 VVSNEITV

-995 KRYVT
+995 KRYIT
-1000 TKGKQSNIDVNFEAT
+1000 NTIKNSNINLNFSD
-1015 NPESDADILESGKE
+1015 PESMEELEQGQE
-1029 YQYMLVAQNMNEE
+1029 TRLC
-1042 IPVDLNI
+1042 LNVNNVT
-1049 ELLVND
+1049 END
-1055 LFEVTKIEYFDDSKL
+1055 LKNVNVEFITNDAFEVTKIETFDDSKL
-1070 DNEDY
+1070 DDESYEGDVLENTNR
-1075 QGEVIEGVNKV
+1075 IEIKNMSKEMPIFV
-1086 TISNLKDLQNI
+1086 
-1097 LITVKAKQGTSNIST
+1097 TVKAKNATTVKKGT
-1112 AEIYPILTE
+1112 IYAKVTE
-1121 NNNKIRANKITK
+1121 N
-1133 EVKNLSLSMQI
+1133 KNVVRS
-1144 NANNMGENVKVGQ
+1144 NAISINVKAMKLSINLEATNAGESVKPSQ
-1157 EIDYKINIDNPST
+1157 EIDYQINVANEKGAID
-1170 SVTATPLLIQ
+1170 
-1180 DYISDLLDIN
+1180 ISDLIIEDYLDN
-1190 GIELNGKLLTEEEY
+1190 CLEVNSVQLNGKELSTEEY
-1204 TIDTNW
+1204 SLQN
-1210 DSEEGGQ
+1210 SEENEGQ
-1217 IVNIPTSLNAGENMN
+1217 ILTIEGELKSGENAN
-1232 IVLKTSVNKEVE
+1232 ILIKTKVNDEVQSYEDTEIVNDAKISVLDTVVASTDKV
-1244 TYKDSEIINNA
+1244 
-1255 IVELDNEPIIKSE
+1255 
-1268 KIVHLLGATVKDEPE
+1268 VHLLGATAKDEPE

-1390 FSKILEGKYLVVFDY
+1390 FSKISEGKYLVVFGY
-1405 DTEKYVPTVYQADG
+1405 DTEKYIPTVYQADG

-1424 NSDVEMVNTV
+1424 NSDVEIINTV
-1434 IEGNEQRVAATDTL
+1434 MEGTEQRVAATDTL

-1578 VLTKTMTESNTGLVN
+1578 ILTKTMTESNTGLVN

-1633 KTGAAITY
+1633 KTGVAITY

-1655 TYIVSRKVLNKEIKF
+1655 TYIISRKVLNKEIKF

>member
-377 DYLDVAEN
+377 DYLDVADN

-396 AQDIST
+396 EQDKSV

-452 IVISYYSG
+452 VVISYYSD

-474 GTVKIRNIKTISNNN
+474 GTVRIRNIKTISNNN

-576 VTNVQAKC
+576 VTNIQAKC

-605 NIIEIDLA
+605 NIIEIDLV

-762 YSNQENPTADLNESN
+762 YSNQENPTADLNASN
-777 NGWSKKGSASNS
+777 NGWSKKGSALNS

-825 SYGVTYTNVNTNQ
+825 SYDVTYTNVNTNQ

-904 TNVEIKNSIPNGL
+904 TNVE
-917 TALKYVKGKVAED
+917 LK
-930 DESGTYGAA
+930 
-939 VWHFE
+939 
-944 ELNTDSVDEIISK
+944 EIIPAHTIAMELAKQDDGNGIGTPQVYLKELEDKEISK
-957 IGIGET
+957 TIEKIAIGET
-963 KTISLYAKVNTE
+963 KKVNLYIKADAQEETSEVVSNE
-975 ITDNQL
+975 I
-981 VINELTV
+981 TV

-995 KRYVT
+995 KRYIT
-1000 TKGKQSNIDVNFEAT
+1000 NTIKNSNINLNFSD
-1015 NPESDADILESGKE
+1015 PESMEELEQGQE
-1029 YQYMLVAQNMNEE
+1029 TRLC
-1042 IPVDLNI
+1042 LNVNNVT
-1049 ELLVND
+1049 END
-1055 LFEVTKIEYFDDSKL
+1055 LKNVNVEFITNDAFEVTKIETFDDSKL
-1070 DNEDY
+1070 DDESYEGDVLENTNR
-1075 QGEVIEGVNKV
+1075 IEIKNMSKEMPIFV
-1086 TISNLKDLQNI
+1086 
-1097 LITVKAKQGTSNIST
+1097 TVKAKNATTVKKGT
-1112 AEIYPILTE
+1112 IYAKVTE
-1121 NNNKIRANKITK
+1121 N
-1133 EVKNLSLSMQI
+1133 KNVVRS
-1144 NANNMGENVKVGQ
+1144 NAISINVKAMKLSVNLEATNAGESVKPSQ
-1157 EIDYKINIDNPST
+1157 EIDYQINVANEKGAID
-1170 SVTATPLLIQ
+1170 
-1180 DYISDLLDIN
+1180 ISDLIIEDYLDN
-1190 GIELNGKLLTEEEY
+1190 CLEVNSVQLNGKELSTEEY
-1204 TIDTNW
+1204 SLQN
-1210 DSEEGGQ
+1210 SEENEGQ
-1217 IVNIPTSLNAGENMN
+1217 ILTIEGELKSGENAN
-1232 IVLKTSVNKEVE
+1232 ILIKTKVNDEVQSYEDTEIVNDAKISVLDTVVASTDKV
-1244 TYKDSEIINNA
+1244 
-1255 IVELDNEPIIKSE
+1255 
-1268 KIVHLLGATVKDEPE
+1268 VHLLGATAKDEPE

-1324 QEPNNNSNQGEEKT
+1324 QEPNNNLNQGEEKT

-1390 FSKILEGKYLVVFDY
+1390 FSKISEGKYLVVFGY

-1424 NSDVEMVNTV
+1424 NSDVEIINTV
-1434 IEGNEQRVAATDTL
+1434 MDGTEQRVAATDTL

-1505 HLQNSTVVIEYKIKV
+1505 HLQNSTVVIEYKVKV

-1633 KTGAAITY
+1633 KTGVAITY

-1655 TYIVSRKVLNKEIKF
+1655 TYIISRKVLNKEIKF

>member
-9 VNKVIAIIV
+9 GNKVIAIIV

-347 NVSSEEQAIYKGKLY
+347 NVSSEEQAIYKGKFY

-396 AQDIST
+396 EQDKSA

-452 IVISYYSG
+452 VVISYYSD

-474 GTVKIRNIKTISNNN
+474 GTVRIRNIKTISNNN

-878 STGETITSGEIVK
+878 TTGKTVTSGEIIK

-1075 QGEVIEGVNKV
+1075 QGEVIEGANKV

-1371 LQTNSVT
+1371 LQTNRVT

>member
-421 FGEDGSIVIKD
+421 FGEDGSIVVKD

-440 INKDSGTDENGD
+440 INKDSGIDENGD
-452 IVISYYSG
+452 VVISYYSD
-460 TYGVI
+460 TYGAI
-465 FETTKPIAL
+465 FEATKPVAL
-474 GTVKIRNIKTISNNN
+474 GTVRIRNIKTISNNN

-499 GIKENIAGNYN
+499 EIKENIAGNYN
-510 KKEDITSESKI
+510 KKEDITSESQI

-657 TSLSDNGEES
+657 TSLSDNGEET

-762 YSNQENPTADLNESN
+762 YSNQENPTADLNASN

-904 TNVEIKNSIPNGL
+904 TNVE
-917 TALKYVKGKVAED
+917 LK
-930 DESGTYGAA
+930 
-939 VWHFE
+939 
-944 ELNTDSVDEIISK
+944 EIIPAHTIAMELAKQDDGNGIGTPQVYFKELEDKEISK
-957 IGIGET
+957 TIEKIAIGET
-963 KTISLYAKVNTE
+963 KKVNLYIKADAQEETSEVVSNE
-975 ITDNQL
+975 I
-981 VINELTV
+981 TV

-995 KRYVT
+995 KRYIT
-1000 TKGKQSNIDVNFEAT
+1000 NTIKNSNINLNLSD
-1015 NPESDADILESGKE
+1015 PESMEELEQGQE
-1029 YQYMLVAQNMNEE
+1029 TRLC
-1042 IPVDLNI
+1042 LNVNNVT
-1049 ELLVND
+1049 END
-1055 LFEVTKIEYFDDSKL
+1055 LKNVNVEFITNDAFEVTKIETFDDSKL
-1070 DNEDY
+1070 DDESYEGDVLENTNK
-1075 QGEVIEGVNKV
+1075 IEIKN
-1086 TISNLKDLQNI
+1086 ISKEMPI
-1097 LITVKAKQGTSNIST
+1097 FVTVKAKNATTVKKGT
-1112 AEIYPILTE
+1112 IYAKVTE
-1121 NNNKIRANKITK
+1121 NKHVVRSNVISVD
-1133 EVKNLSLSMQI
+1133 VKAMKLSINLGAT
-1144 NANNMGENVKVGQ
+1144 NAGESVKPSQ
-1157 EIDYKINIDNPST
+1157 EIDYQINVANEKGAID
-1170 SVTATPLLIQ
+1170 
-1180 DYISDLLDIN
+1180 ISDLIIEDYLDN
-1190 GIELNGKLLTEEEY
+1190 CLEVNSVQLNGKELSTEEY
-1204 TIDTNW
+1204 SLQN
-1210 DSEEGGQ
+1210 SEENEGQ
-1217 IVNIPTSLNAGENMN
+1217 ILTIEGELKSGENAN
-1232 IVLKTSVNKEVE
+1232 ILIKTKVNDEVQSYEDTEIVNDAKISVLDTVVASTDKV
-1244 TYKDSEIINNA
+1244 
-1255 IVELDNEPIIKSE
+1255 
-1268 KIVHLLGATVKDEPE
+1268 VHLLGATVKDEPE

-1347 DANEDGKRDQ
+1347 DANEDGRRDQ
-1357 EEEKLGDIDVKLVN
+1357 EEEKLSNIDVKLVN
-1371 LQTNSVT
+1371 LQTNSVI

-1390 FSKILEGKYLVVFDY
+1390 FSKISEGKYLVVFGY

-1424 NSDVEMVNTV
+1424 NSDVEIINTV
-1434 IEGNEQRVAATDTL
+1434 MEGTEQRVAATDTL
-1448 EIANSSKSNIDLGL
+1448 EIINSSKSNIDLGL

-1505 HLQNSTVVIEYKIKV
+1505 HLQNSTVVIEYKVKV

-1633 KTGAAITY
+1633 KTGVAITY

>member
-1 MNIRTNNL
+1 MNIHTNNL

-347 NVSSEEQAIYKGKLY
+347 DVSSEEQAIYKGKLY

-396 AQDIST
+396 AQDKSA

-452 IVISYYSG
+452 IVISYYSD

-724 VKDVKILGSFP
+724 VKNVKILGSFP

-878 STGETITSGEIVK
+878 TTGKTVTSGEIIK

-904 TNVEIKNSIPNGL
+904 TNVE
-917 TALKYVKGKVAED
+917 LK
-930 DESGTYGAA
+930 
-939 VWHFE
+939 
-944 ELNTDSVDEIISK
+944 EIIPAHTIAMELAKQDDGNGIGTPQVYLKELEDKEISK
-957 IGIGET
+957 TIEKIAIGET
-963 KTISLYAKVNTE
+963 KKVNLYIKADAQEE
-975 ITDNQL
+975 ISE
-981 VINELTV
+981 VVSNEITV

-995 KRYVT
+995 KRYIT
-1000 TKGKQSNIDVNFEAT
+1000 NTIKNSNINLNFSD
-1015 NPESDADILESGKE
+1015 PESMEELEQGQE
-1029 YQYMLVAQNMNEE
+1029 TRLC
-1042 IPVDLNI
+1042 LNVNNVT
-1049 ELLVND
+1049 END
-1055 LFEVTKIEYFDDSKL
+1055 LKNVNVEFITNDAFEVTKIETFDDSKL
-1070 DNEDY
+1070 DDESYEGDVLENINR
-1075 QGEVIEGVNKV
+1075 IEIKNMSKEMPIFV
-1086 TISNLKDLQNI
+1086 
-1097 LITVKAKQGTSNIST
+1097 TVKAKNATTVKKGT
-1112 AEIYPILTE
+1112 IYAKVTE
-1121 NNNKIRANKITK
+1121 NKHVVR
-1133 EVKNLSLSMQI
+1133 S
-1144 NANNMGENVKVGQ
+1144 NAISINVKAMKLSVNLEATNAGESVKPSQ
-1157 EIDYKINIDNPST
+1157 EIDYQINVANEKGAID
-1170 SVTATPLLIQ
+1170 
-1180 DYISDLLDIN
+1180 ISDLIIEDYLDN
-1190 GIELNGKLLTEEEY
+1190 CLEVNSVQLNGKELSTEEY
-1204 TIDTNW
+1204 SLQN
-1210 DSEEGGQ
+1210 SEENEGQ
-1217 IVNIPTSLNAGENMN
+1217 ILTIEGELKSGENAN
-1232 IVLKTSVNKEVE
+1232 ILIKTKVNDEVQSYEDTEIVNDAKISVLDTVVASTDKV
-1244 TYKDSEIINNA
+1244 
-1255 IVELDNEPIIKSE
+1255 
-1268 KIVHLLGATVKDEPE
+1268 VHLLGATVKDEPE

-1308 NNNNNNQENP
+1308 NNNNNQENP

-1324 QEPNNNSNQGEEKT
+1324 QEPNNNSNQGGEKT

-1390 FSKILEGKYLVVFDY
+1390 FSKISEGKYLVVFGY

-1424 NSDVEMVNTV
+1424 NSDVEIINTV
-1434 IEGNEQRVAATDTL
+1434 MEGTEQRVAATDTL

-1578 VLTKTMTESNTGLVN
+1578 ILTKTMTESNTGLVN

-1633 KTGAAITY
+1633 KTGVAITY

-1655 TYIVSRKVLNKEIKF
+1655 TYIISRKVLNKEIKF

>member
-377 DYLDVAEN
+377 DYLDVADN

-396 AQDIST
+396 EQDKSV

-452 IVISYYSG
+452 VVISYYSD

-474 GTVKIRNIKTISNNN
+474 GTVRIRNIKTISNNN

-576 VTNVQAKC
+576 VTNIQAKC

-605 NIIEIDLA
+605 NIIEIDLV

-748 GINVLSENKNVQVY
+748 GINVLSENKNVHVY
-762 YSNQENPTADLNESN
+762 YSNQENPTADLNASN
-777 NGWSKKGSASNS
+777 NGWSKKGSALNS

-825 SYGVTYTNVNTNQ
+825 SYDVTYTNVNTNQ

-904 TNVEIKNSIPNGL
+904 TNVE
-917 TALKYVKGKVAED
+917 LK
-930 DESGTYGAA
+930 
-939 VWHFE
+939 
-944 ELNTDSVDEIISK
+944 EIIPAHTIAMELAKQDDGNGIGTPQVYLKELEDKEISK
-957 IGIGET
+957 TIEKIAIGET
-963 KTISLYAKVNTE
+963 KKVNLYIKADAQEETSEVVSNE
-975 ITDNQL
+975 I
-981 VINELTV
+981 TV

-995 KRYVT
+995 KRYIT
-1000 TKGKQSNIDVNFEAT
+1000 NTIKNSNINLNFSD
-1015 NPESDADILESGKE
+1015 PESMEELEQGQE
-1029 YQYMLVAQNMNEE
+1029 TRLC
-1042 IPVDLNI
+1042 LNVNNVT
-1049 ELLVND
+1049 END
-1055 LFEVTKIEYFDDSKL
+1055 LKNVNVEFITNDAFEVTKIETFDDSKL
-1070 DNEDY
+1070 DDESYEGDVLENTNR
-1075 QGEVIEGVNKV
+1075 IEIKNMSKEMPIFV
-1086 TISNLKDLQNI
+1086 
-1097 LITVKAKQGTSNIST
+1097 TVKAKNATTVKKGT
-1112 AEIYPILTE
+1112 IYAKVTE
-1121 NNNKIRANKITK
+1121 N
-1133 EVKNLSLSMQI
+1133 KNVVRS
-1144 NANNMGENVKVGQ
+1144 NAISINVKAMKLSVNLEATNAGESVKPSQ
-1157 EIDYKINIDNPST
+1157 EIDYQINVANEKGAID
-1170 SVTATPLLIQ
+1170 
-1180 DYISDLLDIN
+1180 ISDLIIEDYLDN
-1190 GIELNGKLLTEEEY
+1190 CLEVNSVQLNGKELSTEEY
-1204 TIDTNW
+1204 SLQN
-1210 DSEEGGQ
+1210 SEENEGQ
-1217 IVNIPTSLNAGENMN
+1217 ILTIEGELKSGENAN
-1232 IVLKTSVNKEVE
+1232 ILIKTKVNDEVQSYEDTEIVNDAKISVLDTVVASTDKV
-1244 TYKDSEIINNA
+1244 
-1255 IVELDNEPIIKSE
+1255 
-1268 KIVHLLGATVKDEPE
+1268 VHLLGATAKDEPE

-1324 QEPNNNSNQGEEKT
+1324 QEPNNNLNQGEEKT

-1390 FSKILEGKYLVVFDY
+1390 FSKISEGKYLVVFGY

-1424 NSDVEMVNTV
+1424 NSDVEIINTV
-1434 IEGNEQRVAATDTL
+1434 MDGTEQRVAATDTL

-1505 HLQNSTVVIEYKIKV
+1505 HLQNSTVVIEYKVKV

-1633 KTGAAITY
+1633 KTGVAITY

-1655 TYIVSRKVLNKEIKF
+1655 TYIISRKVLNKEIKF

>member
-347 NVSSEEQAIYKGKLY
+347 NVSSEEQAIYKGKFY

-396 AQDIST
+396 EQDKSA

-452 IVISYYSG
+452 VVISYYSD

-474 GTVKIRNIKTISNNN
+474 GTVRIRNIKTISNNN

-762 YSNQENPTADLNESN
+762 YSNQENPTADLNASN
-777 NGWSKKGSASNS
+777 NGWSKKGSALNS

-825 SYGVTYTNVNTNQ
+825 SYDVTYTNVNTNQ

-904 TNVEIKNSIPNGL
+904 TNVE
-917 TALKYVKGKVAED
+917 LK
-930 DESGTYGAA
+930 
-939 VWHFE
+939 
-944 ELNTDSVDEIISK
+944 EIIPAHTIAMELAKQDDGNGIGTPQVYLKELEDKEISK
-957 IGIGET
+957 TIEKIAIGET
-963 KTISLYAKVNTE
+963 KKVNLYIKADAQEETSEVVSNE
-975 ITDNQL
+975 I
-981 VINELTV
+981 TV

-995 KRYVT
+995 KRYIT
-1000 TKGKQSNIDVNFEAT
+1000 NTIKNSNINLNFSD
-1015 NPESDADILESGKE
+1015 PESMEELEQGQE
-1029 YQYMLVAQNMNEE
+1029 TRLC
-1042 IPVDLNI
+1042 LNVNNVT
-1049 ELLVND
+1049 END
-1055 LFEVTKIEYFDDSKL
+1055 LKNVNVEFITNDAFEVTKIETFDDSKL
-1070 DNEDY
+1070 DDESYEGDVLENTNK
-1075 QGEVIEGVNKV
+1075 IEIKNMSKEMPIFV
-1086 TISNLKDLQNI
+1086 
-1097 LITVKAKQGTSNIST
+1097 TVKAKNATTVKKGT
-1112 AEIYPILTE
+1112 IYAKVTE
-1121 NNNKIRANKITK
+1121 NKHVVRSNAISVD
-1133 EVKNLSLSMQI
+1133 VKAMKLSINLGAT
-1144 NANNMGENVKVGQ
+1144 NAGESVKPSQ
-1157 EIDYKINIDNPST
+1157 EIDYQINVANEKGAID
-1170 SVTATPLLIQ
+1170 
-1180 DYISDLLDIN
+1180 ISDLIIEDYLDN
-1190 GIELNGKLLTEEEY
+1190 CLEVNSVQLNGKELSTEEY
-1204 TIDTNW
+1204 SLQN
-1210 DSEEGGQ
+1210 SEENEGQ
-1217 IVNIPTSLNAGENMN
+1217 ILTIEGELKSGENAN
-1232 IVLKTSVNKEVE
+1232 ILIKTKVNDEVQSYEDTEIVNDAKISVLDTVVASTDKV
-1244 TYKDSEIINNA
+1244 
-1255 IVELDNEPIIKSE
+1255 
-1268 KIVHLLGATVKDEPE
+1268 VHLLGATVKDEPE
-1283 GTKVTNNGGNNEN
+1283 GTKVTNNGGNNEK

-1390 FSKILEGKYLVVFDY
+1390 FSKISEGKYLVVFGY

-1424 NSDVEMVNTV
+1424 NSDVEIINTV
-1434 IEGNEQRVAATDTL
+1434 MEGTEQRVAATDTL

-1578 VLTKTMTESNTGLVN
+1578 ILTKTMTESNTGLVN

-1633 KTGAAITY
+1633 KTGVAITY

-1655 TYIVSRKVLNKEIKF
+1655 TYIISRKVLNKEIKF

>member
-9 VNKVIAIIV
+9 GNKVIAIIV

-421 FGEDGSIVIKD
+421 FGEDGSIVVKD

-452 IVISYYSG
+452 VVISYYSD
-460 TYGVI
+460 TYGAI
-465 FETTKPIAL
+465 FEATKPVAL
-474 GTVKIRNIKTISNNN
+474 GTVRIRNIKTISNNN

-711 TINISTINNDGAT
+711 TINISTINNDGAA

-762 YSNQENPTADLNESN
+762 YSNQENPTADLNASN
-777 NGWSKKGSASNS
+777 NGWSKKGSALNS

-825 SYGVTYTNVNTNQ
+825 SYDVTYTNVNTNQ

-873 KAEKA
+873 KVEKD

-904 TNVEIKNSIPNGL
+904 TNVE
-917 TALKYVKGKVAED
+917 LK
-930 DESGTYGAA
+930 
-939 VWHFE
+939 
-944 ELNTDSVDEIISK
+944 EIIPAHTIAMELAKQDDGNGIGTPQVYLKELEDKEISK
-957 IGIGET
+957 TIEKIAIGET
-963 KTISLYAKVNTE
+963 KKVNLYIKADAQEE
-975 ITDNQL
+975 ISE
-981 VINELTV
+981 VVSNEITV

-995 KRYVT
+995 KRYIT
-1000 TKGKQSNIDVNFEAT
+1000 NTIKNSNINLNFSD
-1015 NPESDADILESGKE
+1015 PESMEELEQGQE
-1029 YQYMLVAQNMNEE
+1029 TRLC
-1042 IPVDLNI
+1042 LNVNNVT
-1049 ELLVND
+1049 END
-1055 LFEVTKIEYFDDSKL
+1055 LKNVNVEFITNDVFEVTKIETFDDSKL
-1070 DNEDY
+1070 DDENYEGDVL
-1075 QGEVIEGVNKV
+1075 ENTNRIEIKNMSKEMPIFV
-1086 TISNLKDLQNI
+1086 
-1097 LITVKAKQGTSNIST
+1097 TVKAKNATTVKKGT
-1112 AEIYPILTE
+1112 IYAKVTE
-1121 NNNKIRANKITK
+1121 N
-1133 EVKNLSLSMQI
+1133 KNVVRS
-1144 NANNMGENVKVGQ
+1144 NAISINVKAMKLSINLEATNAGESVKPSQ
-1157 EIDYKINIDNPST
+1157 EIDYQINVANEKGAID
-1170 SVTATPLLIQ
+1170 
-1180 DYISDLLDIN
+1180 ISDLIIEDYLDN
-1190 GIELNGKLLTEEEY
+1190 CLEVNSVQLNGKELSTEEY
-1204 TIDTNW
+1204 SLQN
-1210 DSEEGGQ
+1210 SEENEGQ
-1217 IVNIPTSLNAGENMN
+1217 ILTIEGELKSGENAN
-1232 IVLKTSVNKEVE
+1232 ILIKTKVNDEVQSYEDTEIVNDAKISVLDTVVASTDKV
-1244 TYKDSEIINNA
+1244 
-1255 IVELDNEPIIKSE
+1255 
-1268 KIVHLLGATVKDEPE
+1268 VHLLGATVKDEPE

-1308 NNNNNNQENP
+1308 NNNNNQENP

-1324 QEPNNNSNQGEEKT
+1324 QEPNNNSNQGGEKT

-1390 FSKILEGKYLVVFDY
+1390 FSKISEGKYLVVFGY

-1424 NSDVEMVNTV
+1424 NSDVEIINTV
-1434 IEGNEQRVAATDTL
+1434 MEGTEQRVAATDTL
-1448 EIANSSKSNIDLGL
+1448 EIVNSSKSNIDLGL

-1633 KTGAAITY
+1633 KTGVAITY

-1655 TYIVSRKVLNKEIKF
+1655 TYIISRKVLNKEIKF

>member
-9 VNKVIAIIV
+9 GNKVIAIIV

-46 ANVEFSTYFLNQA
+46 ANVEFSTYFLNEA

-134 AVEAIKNNT
+134 GVEAIKNNT

-175 KGNDSVEVNWVS
+175 KGNNSVEVNWVS
-187 NPNTANELTSRVLT
+187 NPNTANELTSKVLT

-251 TNSATNSGVQFSNK
+251 TNSATNSGVEFSNK

-287 ISWNKNIQ
+287 ISWNKNTQ

-309 IQNSDVTINSTISI
+309 IQNSDVAINSTIST

-385 ISVKENTSSYM
+385 ISVKENASSYM
-396 AQDIST
+396 AQDKSA

-421 FGEDGSIVIKD
+421 FGEDGSIVVKD

-452 IVISYYSG
+452 VVISYYSD
-460 TYGVI
+460 TYGAI
-465 FETTKPIAL
+465 FEATKPVAL
-474 GTVKIRNIKTISNNN
+474 GTVRIRNIKTILNNN

-499 GIKENIAGNYN
+499 EIKENIAGNYN
-510 KKEDITSESKI
+510 KKEDITSESQI

-657 TSLSDNGEES
+657 TSLSDNGEET

-762 YSNQENPTADLNESN
+762 YSNQENPTADLNASN

-800 VGEKLEAEYKI
+800 VGERLEAEYKI

-904 TNVEIKNSIPNGL
+904 TNVE
-917 TALKYVKGKVAED
+917 LK
-930 DESGTYGAA
+930 
-939 VWHFE
+939 
-944 ELNTDSVDEIISK
+944 EIIPAHTIAMELAKQDDGNGIGTPQVYFKELEDKEISK
-957 IGIGET
+957 TIEKIAIGET
-963 KTISLYAKVNTE
+963 KKVNLYIKADAQEETSEVVSNE
-975 ITDNQL
+975 I
-981 VINELTV
+981 TV

-995 KRYVT
+995 KRYIT
-1000 TKGKQSNIDVNFEAT
+1000 NTIKNSNINLNLSD
-1015 NPESDADILESGKE
+1015 PESMEELEQGQE
-1029 YQYMLVAQNMNEE
+1029 TRLC
-1042 IPVDLNI
+1042 LNVNNVT
-1049 ELLVND
+1049 END
-1055 LFEVTKIEYFDDSKL
+1055 LKSVNVEFITNDAFEVTKIETFDDSKL
-1070 DNEDY
+1070 DDESYEGDVLENTNK
-1075 QGEVIEGVNKV
+1075 IEIKN
-1086 TISNLKDLQNI
+1086 ISKEMPI
-1097 LITVKAKQGTSNIST
+1097 FVTVKAKAATTVKKGT
-1112 AEIYPILTE
+1112 IYAKVTE
-1121 NNNKIRANKITK
+1121 NKHVVRSNVISVD
-1133 EVKNLSLSMQI
+1133 VKAMKLSINLGAT
-1144 NANNMGENVKVGQ
+1144 NAGESVKPSQ
-1157 EIDYKINIDNPST
+1157 EIDYQINVANEKGAID
-1170 SVTATPLLIQ
+1170 
-1180 DYISDLLDIN
+1180 ISDLIIEDYLDN
-1190 GIELNGKLLTEEEY
+1190 CLEVNSVQLNGKELSTEEY
-1204 TIDTNW
+1204 SLQ
-1210 DSEEGGQ
+1210 DSEENEGQ
-1217 IVNIPTSLNAGENMN
+1217 ILTIEGELKSGENAN
-1232 IVLKTSVNKEVE
+1232 VLIKTKVNDEVQSYEDTEIVNDAKISV
-1244 TYKDSEIINNA
+1244 
-1255 IVELDNEPIIKSE
+1255 LDTVVASTDKV
-1268 KIVHLLGATVKDEPE
+1268 VHLLGATVKDEPE
-1283 GTKVTNNGGNNEN
+1283 GTKVTNNGGNNET

-1324 QEPNNNSNQGEEKT
+1324 QEPNNNSNQAEEKT

-1357 EEEKLGDIDVKLVN
+1357 EEEKLSNIDVKLVN
-1371 LQTNSVT
+1371 LQTNSVI

-1390 FSKILEGKYLVVFDY
+1390 FSKISEGKYLVVFGY

-1424 NSDVEMVNTV
+1424 NSDVEIINTV
-1434 IEGNEQRVAATDTL
+1434 MEGTEQRVAATDTL
-1448 EIANSSKSNIDLGL
+1448 EIINSSKSNIDLGL

-1532 IVDYKPTDLTFNSS
+1532 IVDYKPTDLIFNSS

-1578 VLTKTMTESNTGLVN
+1578 ILTKTMTESNTGLVN

-1633 KTGAAITY
+1633 KTGVAITY

>member
-9 VNKVIAIIV
+9 GNKVIAIIV

-287 ISWNKNIQ
+287 ISWNKNTQ

-309 IQNSDVTINSTISI
+309 IQNSDVAINSTIST

-377 DYLDVAEN
+377 DYLNVAEN

-396 AQDIST
+396 EQDKSA

-452 IVISYYSG
+452 IVISYYSD

-474 GTVKIRNIKTISNNN
+474 GTVRIRNIKTISNNN

-762 YSNQENPTADLNESN
+762 YSNQENPTADLNASN
-777 NGWSKKGSASNS
+777 NGWSKKGSALNS

-825 SYGVTYTNVNTNQ
+825 SYDVTYTNVNTNQ

-904 TNVEIKNSIPNGL
+904 TNVE
-917 TALKYVKGKVAED
+917 LK
-930 DESGTYGAA
+930 
-939 VWHFE
+939 
-944 ELNTDSVDEIISK
+944 EIIPVHTIAMELAKQDDGNGIGTPKVYLKELEDKEISK
-957 IGIGET
+957 TIEKIAIGET
-963 KTISLYAKVNTE
+963 KKVNLYIKADAQEE
-975 ITDNQL
+975 ISE
-981 VINELTV
+981 VVSNEITV

-995 KRYVT
+995 KRYIT
-1000 TKGKQSNIDVNFEAT
+1000 NTIKNSNINLNFSD
-1015 NPESDADILESGKE
+1015 PESMEELEQGQE
-1029 YQYMLVAQNMNEE
+1029 TRLC
-1042 IPVDLNI
+1042 LNVNNVT
-1049 ELLVND
+1049 END
-1055 LFEVTKIEYFDDSKL
+1055 LKNVNVEFITNDAFEVTKIETFDDSKL
-1070 DNEDY
+1070 DDESYEGDVLENTNR
-1075 QGEVIEGVNKV
+1075 IEIKNMSKEMPIFV
-1086 TISNLKDLQNI
+1086 
-1097 LITVKAKQGTSNIST
+1097 TVKAKNATTVKKGT
-1112 AEIYPILTE
+1112 IYAKVTE
-1121 NNNKIRANKITK
+1121 N
-1133 EVKNLSLSMQI
+1133 KNVVRS
-1144 NANNMGENVKVGQ
+1144 NAISINVKAMKLSINLEATNAGESVKPSQ
-1157 EIDYKINIDNPST
+1157 EIDYQINVANEKGAID
-1170 SVTATPLLIQ
+1170 
-1180 DYISDLLDIN
+1180 ISDLIIEDYLDN
-1190 GIELNGKLLTEEEY
+1190 CLEVNSVQLNGKELSTEEY
-1204 TIDTNW
+1204 SLQN
-1210 DSEEGGQ
+1210 SEENEGQ
-1217 IVNIPTSLNAGENMN
+1217 ILTIEGELKSGENAN
-1232 IVLKTSVNKEVE
+1232 ILIKTKVNDEVQSYEDTEIVNDAKISVLDTVVASTDKV
-1244 TYKDSEIINNA
+1244 
-1255 IVELDNEPIIKSE
+1255 
-1268 KIVHLLGATVKDEPE
+1268 VHLLGATVKDEPE

-1308 NNNNNNQENP
+1308 NSNNNNQENP

-1390 FSKILEGKYLVVFDY
+1390 FSKISEGKYLVVFGY

-1424 NSDVEMVNTV
+1424 NSDVEIINTV
-1434 IEGNEQRVAATDTL
+1434 MDGTEQRVAATDTL

-1505 HLQNSTVVIEYKIKV
+1505 HLQNSTVVIEYKVKV

-1633 KTGAAITY
+1633 KTGVAITY

-1655 TYIVSRKVLNKEIKF
+1655 TYIISRKVLNKEIKF

>member
-9 VNKVIAIIV
+9 GNKVIAIIV

-337 NENIDGIVSY
+337 NENIDGIISY

-377 DYLDVAEN
+377 DYLDVADN

-440 INKDSGTDENGD
+440 INKDSGIDENGD
-452 IVISYYSG
+452 IVISYYSD

-698 NVGLELAKEAKDA
+698 NVGLELAKDAKDA

-735 TKKDDNLNAKLTS
+735 TKKEDNLNAKLTS

-762 YSNQENPTADLNESN
+762 YSNQENPTADLNASN
-777 NGWSKKGSASNS
+777 NGWSKKGSALNS

-825 SYGVTYTNVNTNQ
+825 SYDVTYTNVNTNQ

-873 KAEKA
+873 KVEKD

-904 TNVEIKNSIPNGL
+904 TNVE
-917 TALKYVKGKVAED
+917 LK
-930 DESGTYGAA
+930 
-939 VWHFE
+939 
-944 ELNTDSVDEIISK
+944 EIIPAHTIAMELAKQDDGNGIGTPQVYFKELEDKEISK
-957 IGIGET
+957 TIEKIAIGET
-963 KTISLYAKVNTE
+963 KKVNLYIKADAQEE
-975 ITDNQL
+975 ISE
-981 VINELTV
+981 VVSNEITV

-995 KRYVT
+995 KRYIT
-1000 TKGKQSNIDVNFEAT
+1000 NTIKNSNINLNFSD
-1015 NPESDADILESGKE
+1015 PESMEELEQGQE
-1029 YQYMLVAQNMNEE
+1029 TRLC
-1042 IPVDLNI
+1042 LNVNNVT
-1049 ELLVND
+1049 END
-1055 LFEVTKIEYFDDSKL
+1055 LKNVNVEFITNDAFEVTKIETFDDSKL
-1070 DNEDY
+1070 DDESYEGDVLENTNR
-1075 QGEVIEGVNKV
+1075 IEIKNMSKEMPIFV
-1086 TISNLKDLQNI
+1086 
-1097 LITVKAKQGTSNIST
+1097 TVKAKNATTVKKGT
-1112 AEIYPILTE
+1112 IYAKVTE
-1121 NNNKIRANKITK
+1121 N
-1133 EVKNLSLSMQI
+1133 KNVVRS
-1144 NANNMGENVKVGQ
+1144 NAISINVKAMKLSINLEATNAGESVKPSQ
-1157 EIDYKINIDNPST
+1157 EIDYQINVANEKGAID
-1170 SVTATPLLIQ
+1170 
-1180 DYISDLLDIN
+1180 ISDLIIEDYLDN
-1190 GIELNGKLLTEEEY
+1190 CLEVNSVQLNGKELSTEEY
-1204 TIDTNW
+1204 SLQN
-1210 DSEEGGQ
+1210 SEENEGQ
-1217 IVNIPTSLNAGENMN
+1217 ILTIEGELKSGENAN
-1232 IVLKTSVNKEVE
+1232 ILIKTKVNDEVQSYEDTEIVNDAKISVLDTVVASTDKV
-1244 TYKDSEIINNA
+1244 
-1255 IVELDNEPIIKSE
+1255 
-1268 KIVHLLGATVKDEPE
+1268 VHLLGATVKDEPE

-1390 FSKILEGKYLVVFDY
+1390 FSKISEGKYLVVFGY
-1405 DTEKYVPTVYQADG
+1405 DTEKYIPTVYQADG

-1424 NSDVEMVNTV
+1424 NSDVEIINTV
-1434 IEGNEQRVAATDTL
+1434 MEGTEQRVAATDTL

-1505 HLQNSTVVIEYKIKV
+1505 HLQNSTVVIEYKVKV

-1633 KTGAAITY
+1633 KTGVAITY

-1655 TYIVSRKVLNKEIKF
+1655 TYIISRKVLNKEIKF

>member
-9 VNKVIAIIV
+9 GNKVIAIIV

-347 NVSSEEQAIYKGKLY
+347 NVNSEEQAIYKGKLY

-452 IVISYYSG
+452 IVISYYSD

-474 GTVKIRNIKTISNNN
+474 GTVRIRNIKTISNNN

-724 VKDVKILGSFP
+724 VKNVKILGSFP
-735 TKKDDNLNAKLTS
+735 TKKEDNLNAKLTS

-762 YSNQENPTADLNESN
+762 YSNQENPTADLNASN
-777 NGWSKKGSASNS
+777 NGWSKKGSALNS

-825 SYGVTYTNVNTNQ
+825 SYDVTYTNVNTNQ

-873 KAEKA
+873 KVEKD

-904 TNVEIKNSIPNGL
+904 TNVE
-917 TALKYVKGKVAED
+917 LK
-930 DESGTYGAA
+930 
-939 VWHFE
+939 
-944 ELNTDSVDEIISK
+944 EIIPAHTIAMELAKQDDGNGIGTPQVYLKELEDKEISK
-957 IGIGET
+957 TIEKIAIGET
-963 KTISLYAKVNTE
+963 KKVNLYIKADAQEE
-975 ITDNQL
+975 ISE
-981 VINELTV
+981 VVSNEITV

-995 KRYVT
+995 KRYIT
-1000 TKGKQSNIDVNFEAT
+1000 NTIKNSNINLNFSD
-1015 NPESDADILESGKE
+1015 PESMEELEQGQE
-1029 YQYMLVAQNMNEE
+1029 TRLC
-1042 IPVDLNI
+1042 LNVNNVT
-1049 ELLVND
+1049 END
-1055 LFEVTKIEYFDDSKL
+1055 LKNVNVEFITNDAFEVTKIETFDDSKL
-1070 DNEDY
+1070 DDESYEGDVLENTNR
-1075 QGEVIEGVNKV
+1075 IEIKNMSKEMPIFV
-1086 TISNLKDLQNI
+1086 
-1097 LITVKAKQGTSNIST
+1097 TVKAKNATTVKKGT
-1112 AEIYPILTE
+1112 IYAKVTE
-1121 NNNKIRANKITK
+1121 N
-1133 EVKNLSLSMQI
+1133 KNVVRS
-1144 NANNMGENVKVGQ
+1144 NAISINVKAMKLSINLEATNAGESVKPSQ
-1157 EIDYKINIDNPST
+1157 EIDYQINVANEKGAID
-1170 SVTATPLLIQ
+1170 
-1180 DYISDLLDIN
+1180 ISDLIIEDYLDN
-1190 GIELNGKLLTEEEY
+1190 CLEVNSVQLNGKELSTEEY
-1204 TIDTNW
+1204 SLQN
-1210 DSEEGGQ
+1210 SEENEGQ
-1217 IVNIPTSLNAGENMN
+1217 ILTIEGELKSGENAN
-1232 IVLKTSVNKEVE
+1232 ILIKTKVNDEVQSYEDTEIVNDAKISVLDTVVASTDKV
-1244 TYKDSEIINNA
+1244 
-1255 IVELDNEPIIKSE
+1255 
-1268 KIVHLLGATVKDEPE
+1268 VHLLGATVKDEPE

-1390 FSKILEGKYLVVFDY
+1390 FSKISEGKYLVVFGY
-1405 DTEKYVPTVYQADG
+1405 DTEKYIPTVYQADG

-1424 NSDVEMVNTV
+1424 NSDVEIINTV
-1434 IEGNEQRVAATDTL
+1434 MEGTEQRVAATDTL

-1505 HLQNSTVVIEYKIKV
+1505 HLQNSTVVIEYKVKV

-1633 KTGAAITY
+1633 KTGVAITY

-1655 TYIVSRKVLNKEIKF
+1655 TYIISRKVLNKEIKF

>member
-452 IVISYYSG
+452 IVISYYSD

-748 GINVLSENKNVQVY
+748 EINVLSENKNVQVY

-904 TNVEIKNSIPNGL
+904 TNVE
-917 TALKYVKGKVAED
+917 LK
-930 DESGTYGAA
+930 
-939 VWHFE
+939 
-944 ELNTDSVDEIISK
+944 EIIPAHTIAMELAKQDDGNGIGTPQVYLKELEDKEISK
-957 IGIGET
+957 TIEKIAIGET
-963 KTISLYAKVNTE
+963 KKVNLYIKADAQEETSEVVSNE
-975 ITDNQL
+975 I
-981 VINELTV
+981 TV

-995 KRYVT
+995 KRYIT
-1000 TKGKQSNIDVNFEAT
+1000 NTIKNSNINLNFSD
-1015 NPESDADILESGKE
+1015 PESMEELEQGQE
-1029 YQYMLVAQNMNEE
+1029 TRLC
-1042 IPVDLNI
+1042 LNVNNVT
-1049 ELLVND
+1049 END
-1055 LFEVTKIEYFDDSKL
+1055 LKNVNVEFITNDAFEVTKIETFDDSKL
-1070 DNEDY
+1070 DDESYEGDVLENTNK
-1075 QGEVIEGVNKV
+1075 IEIKNMSKEMPIFV
-1086 TISNLKDLQNI
+1086 
-1097 LITVKAKQGTSNIST
+1097 TVKAKNATTVKKGT
-1112 AEIYPILTE
+1112 IYAKVTE
-1121 NNNKIRANKITK
+1121 N
-1133 EVKNLSLSMQI
+1133 KNVVRS
-1144 NANNMGENVKVGQ
+1144 NAISINVKAMKLSINLGATNAGESVKPSQ
-1157 EIDYKINIDNPST
+1157 EIDYQINVANEKGAID
-1170 SVTATPLLIQ
+1170 
-1180 DYISDLLDIN
+1180 ISDLIIEDYLDN
-1190 GIELNGKLLTEEEY
+1190 CLEVNSVQLNGKELSTEEY
-1204 TIDTNW
+1204 SLQN
-1210 DSEEGGQ
+1210 SEENEGQ
-1217 IVNIPTSLNAGENMN
+1217 ILTIEGELKSGENAN
-1232 IVLKTSVNKEVE
+1232 ILIKTKVNDEVQSYEDTEIVNDAKISVLDTVVASTDKV
-1244 TYKDSEIINNA
+1244 
-1255 IVELDNEPIIKSE
+1255 
-1268 KIVHLLGATVKDEPE
+1268 VHLLGATVKDEPE
-1283 GTKVTNNGGNNEN
+1283 GTKVTNNGGNNEK

-1390 FSKILEGKYLVVFDY
+1390 FSKISEGKYLVAFGY

-1424 NSDVEMVNTV
+1424 NSDVEIINTV
-1434 IEGNEQRVAATDTL
+1434 MEGTEQRVAATDTL

-1561 SLANT
+1561 SLANI

-1578 VLTKTMTESNTGLVN
+1578 ILTKTMTESNTGLVN

-1633 KTGAAITY
+1633 KTGVAITY

-1655 TYIVSRKVLNKEIKF
+1655 TYIISRKVLNKEIKF